1 MSGRGSRKRGR
12 PPKTPNERSSS
23 GRFNYQLLKKP
34 KYLSEGKSQP
44 STPSASRCISPQSD
58 ECSRS
63 SHNNRGSARGSGAKR
78 GRGRKSNV
86 HANTSTNSYSARK
99 GYESE
104 YHYGSDFGDSDDE
117 KSDNEDDML
126 LTPSD
131 DESLDAANESES
143 EFSVCSFTQNGL
155 GRPPRPPSPEPIW
168 LQEGREFPALEL
180 PESSEDL
187 FIGNAHV
194 LRALSIYEVLRRFRH
209 LVRLSPFRF
218 EDFCAALVCEEQS
231 ALLTDVHIM
240 LLKAILREEDVQGTH
255 FGPLDQKDTV
265 NISLYL
271 IDAITWPEVLRSYVE
286 SDKEFDRDVYHILCS
301 GEYPYSGV
309 DNRLTVLQFL
319 GDQFLTA
326 NCVRD
331 VMVQEG
337 PIHYDDHCR
346 VCHRLGDL
354 LCCETCP
361 AVYHLECVDPPMND
375 VPTEDWQCGLCRSH
389 KVSGVVDCVLPQEK
403 QGVLIRH
410 DNLGVDR
417 HGRRYWF
424 IARRIFV
431 EDQLDGTCWYYSNQ
445 AKFELLL
452 KRMDATELESRLYV
466 QLTDRQ
472 EEIERQ
478 MKLTESLT
486 NEHKHNNKRTQID
499 LEQEATQE
507 LLEKEAAAAAND
519 KEENYGES
527 SPPAE
532 VAKKVAEDNK
542 MVTRQK
548 TNQMN
553 SGTLYFKLGMEQGF
567 KNYVNQ
573 YATNPIA
580 LNKPQRNEERD
591 KRRHL
596 SHKFSLTTASDFKW
610 IGITMGTCD
619 NIITT
624 LRQTLINFESNIA
637 ASFMNPNWLN
647 NKKMWNSAVMNAK
660 RATDFGAVML
670 LFQSSLKS
678 VVFANV
684 WHEQLG
690 HMQLQR
696 ITSAEREERKKQE
709 KREKRERDDEEERN
723 RLAFN
728 YIKYS
733 LGLKHQVWKQKG
745 EEYRVHGQWG
755 WLWLSSSRRCG
766 VRARRT
772 RAQPLT
778 HARIYVHYSMGE
790 EETETAVNESV
801 LVDPRTQRFMQQCES
816 IHSEGQIC
824 HYLPE
829 NHTNIKVYED
839 VGERVAGHIDV
850 SKALTAPG
858 RHYYPKV
865 ARKCRLDDLLER
877 RTKLAEVEQQIAFK
891 SDVESD
897 VKPLLITATAANNK
911 QTYLEKRLM
920 RLTESAGPGKN
931 LATTV
936 NFDLVNSLAKQIQ
949 TVRMQFSQLN
959 RFAKTFRC
967 YTKECNTNSNA
978 VSQIT
983 QNTCYS
989 PLCLQK
995 ARAKKELLLL
1005 LRKAHTA
1012 GNGSK
1017 ETVAAILGAVKKPP
1031 SILEQKLTE
1040 GKKEAVQLTLEEV
1053 DEHNKTLES
1062 EAPLDLLHD
1071 WDQARQHAV
1080 AFSEQLLKD
1089 CLLLESEK
1097 EPAAEKVAVK
1107 QEDASIN
1114 PDTSTQDSDK
1124 MDYIESMDVC
1134 SNVEIESTEDSLAAA
1149 ASAAS
1154 STANADDVDIFAN
1167 TRRKRTQ
1174 KPKKAYIGTKDVLDQ
1189 TLDKDIPLNKQN
1201 RRFPITARPVKR
1213 EDVTKYEREYFENG
1227 SERVYSST
1235 SSRGRVYLLRDAAK
1249 LYEQSVKAE
1258 DKTKVVKN
1266 ATYARYPLIS
1276 NFLTHKQ
1283 KRSLLVL
1290 PRYELLK
1297 LARLAGKAPS
1307 SGFHHGAKNNSIW
1320 QYQCSRPLFRT
1331 CWSYRT
1337 SNATTLSSIALQ
1349 LRILWSCL
1357 RWDDMIAKSP
1367 STDGKHQVTTENEIV
1382 TLELL
1387 KLRHAGRYGEKTSY
1401 LRRKV
1406 VIPLEMPK
1414 TIREVTSIRSGL
1426 RKRKRAESPQPTEP
1440 QISEEWVDEDKLE
1453 LWEIK
1458 FIGEKQEKARLA
1470 TVTRSVASRQ
1480 LEATNGG
1487 AANSPSNGSPA
1498 GGRVLL
1504 APKPNEEVKDKME
1517 QQLKLQRAAHQQRK
1531 ILNSSGEVTRSSTPG
1546 KFNAMI
1552 TIRRGNG
1559 INSSEFIF
1567 AVKGQV
1573 IGSRRVIVK
1582 NPDGTTRI
1590 IQQAVTQV
1598 PRTVTTATTASSSS
1612 PAPSNAAQSNAS
1624 TSSTTSTPS
1633 ATPHKVQIIR
1643 GPDGKV
1649 SVRGL
1654 NPGQQLVQMPDGKL
1668 HVLTTTQASN
1678 VATPVKGKLPIKTLA
1693 TGGQTPQA
1701 VATTTAG
1708 SAANTPVMKQIA
1720 LKHVAKTPATQTLA
1734 TSQRVTLP
1742 LAQVRNKLLLAQQQQ
1757 AQQQQQ
1763 QQQQQQTTP
1772 TVQKLVSKGVTNAS
1786 PSQQVFVQQG
1796 SKLLVTQGAQGQK
1809 VIISAAPSAQQ
1820 QQQQTQQS
1828 TATVQQ
1834 QQIVHTQ
1841 TIQQQ
1846 QQHIQQ
1852 QPAQQQQQQQQQ
1864 IVVNQQ
1870 VGAQPTQKVIQQIV
1884 NTSNVQQQIVVG
1896 GQRIILSPGQTIVTQ
1911 RNVPQSQALQ
1921 MVQQQIQTQQQQQT
1935 TTQHVVQQPQQ
1946 QQQQQFVVQTNQT
1959 VQAATPTTQ
1968 TKVVKQIV
1976 VQQPQQQQQQQQQ
1989 VIEEKPQSSAA
2000 ETSEAT
2006 TQQVLV
2012 PNSTLA
2018 QQLAQGK
2025 LQVATINGQQV
2036 IVKPLGNNQAQ
2047 IVAHIKH
2054 QGDGN
2059 AHIVTNNATPAVS
2072 QASPQASPVKL
2083 PTQQQQQTVVQQA
2096 PQQVVQQV
2104 QQVTQQPQ
2112 QQQQQHIVQQVVQQ
2126 AQPAAQQQQQLS
2138 VEESL
2143 LQNQPPGT
2151 VIKCVT
2157 AQVLQTEHGP
2167 RIVLQGLVGNDFTAQ
2182 QLQLVQTQVKQQ
2194 LMKAQESNGKLGVLG
2209 PTKIYLAVQPETAAQ
2224 SSQPPPLTPVHQ
2236 SATHQQV
2243 TATADAAALCHTNKN
2258 NAKNNDDDDDVDD
2271 DDDDDEEEIIV
2282 VCSPPRKKPALSRF
2296 TKHRTLPLPPLF
2308 NDDVACPSSDQSS
2321 LKSQESNDGSAQD
2334 SQLAVVVNNA
2344 KQSNQDQAVKLNHF
2358 DSAKAANRCLLQ
2370 TNSNTTSN
2378 TNSISSNN
2386 IICEN
2391 NDAATASALV
2401 ENNDDQNNHNT
2412 TASGGESIELLESSG
2427 FAQADKHSSTS
2438 SSNNNNC
2445 NNSYANNKGSA
2456 AATAATL
2463 EGVEYANEQ
2472 SENFVVTS
2480 GYIQESISNALKQGN
2495 LSPELEE
2502 KLVNMRKKQE
2512 LNNSQNLGEWTPST
2526 HRSNT
2531 LVDGASTSSRR
2542 RTAST
2547 RHNNNNDD
2555 EEWKL
2560 RTPSKRQHTV
2570 SNSSQHN
2577 SNNSAVRNNRKPLP
2591 LEDTANLSEPKQ
2603 TQLERHKDLLKKSIL
2618 RKRSLLERNLQNEI
2632 REEVEAKVKRHVRT
2646 LSTSTPP
2653 RKEIER
2659 SSVYTERLDQTI
2671 NEPKNRQSVGRPKKM
2686 TRKKEK
2692 LYCICRKPYD
2702 DTKFYVGCD
2711 LCSNWFHGDCVNITE
2726 EASKKLTEYICSD
2739 CQKARETQQL
2749 YCSCRQPYDESQF
2762 YICCDKCQ
2770 DWFHGRC
2777 VGIVQSEAEYIDEY
2791 VCPDC
2796 QRNSDANTANTKCLT
2811 PTEVVELKSLIRQIQ
2826 LHKSAWP
2833 FMEPV
2838 DPDEAPD
2845 YYKVIKEPMDL
2856 KKMEMKLESNTYTKL
2871 AEFIGDMTKIFDN
2884 CRYYNP
2890 KESSFYKCAE
2900 ALESF
2905 FVQKIK
2911 SFREHVFNQSN

>member
-1 MSGRGSRKRGR
+1 MSGRGNRKRGR
-12 PPKTPNERSSS
+12 PPKTPNERAA

-44 STPSASRCISPQSD
+44 STPSASRAITPQSD
-58 ECSRS
+58 EGSRS
-63 SHNNRGSARGSGAKR
+63 SHNNHNRSSRGSGASKR

-86 HANTSTNSYSARK
+86 QPNASTSSYAGRK

-104 YHYGSDFGDSDDE
+104 YHYGSDFGDSDED
-117 KSDNEDDML
+117 KSENEDDML

-131 DESLDAANESES
+131 DESLEAANESES
-143 EFSVCSFTQNGL
+143 EFSVCSFNQNGVQ
-155 GRPPRPPSPEPIW
+155 RPPRPPSPEPVW
-168 LQEGREFPALEL
+168 LQEGRVYAPLDL

-187 FIGNAHV
+187 SIPNAHV

-218 EDFCAALVCEEQS
+218 EDFSAALTCEEQS

-240 LLKAILREEDVQGTH
+240 LLKAILREEDAQGTH

-286 SDKEFDRDVYHILCS
+286 CDKAFDRNVYHILS
-301 GEYPYSGV
+301 RTEYPYTSIE
-309 DNRLTVLQFL
+309 NRLDVLQFL
-319 GDQFLTA
+319 SDQFLTA
-326 NCVRD
+326 NSVRD
-331 VMVQEG
+331 VMLQEG

-410 DNLGVDR
+410 DVLGVDR
-417 HGRRYWF
+417 HGRKYWF

-431 EDQLDGTCWYYSNQ
+431 EDQTDFSCWYYSTTS
-445 AKFELLL
+445 KFKLLL
-452 KRMDATELESRLYV
+452 HRLDPEELETRLHA
-466 QLTDRQ
+466 QIAERKD
-472 EEIERQ
+472 EIERQ
-478 MKLTESLT
+478 MKLTETLT
-486 NEHKHNNKRTQID
+486 NEHKHTKRSMIEI
-499 LEQEATQE
+499 EQEATNE
-507 LLEKEAAAAAND
+507 ILEKEAIEAAAEDGDAVSQ
-519 KEENYGES
+519 GQS
-527 SPPAE
+527 AE
-532 VAKKVAEDNK
+532 AAKKLEENK

-548 TNQMN
+548 SNQLN
-553 SGTLYFKLGMEQGF
+553 NGTLYFKLGMEQGF

-573 YATNPIA
+573 YSTNPIA

-610 IGITMGTCD
+610 IGITMGPPETM
-619 NIITT
+619 ITT
-624 LRQTLINFESNIA
+624 VRQTLVNFESNIA
-637 ASFMNPNWLN
+637 PSFLNPNWVV
-647 NKKMWNSAVMNAK
+647 NKKIWNAAVMNAR
-660 RATDFGAVML
+660 RASEFAAVLL

-690 HMQLQR
+690 HTSLQR
-696 ITSAEREERKKQE
+696 ITSAEREERKKLE

-728 YIKYS
+728 YIKYT

-766 VRARRT
+766 VRARRV
-772 RAQPLT
+772 QPSS
-778 HARIYVHYSMGE
+778 HNRVYVHYTMGGE
-790 EETETAVNESV
+790 ENAVNEIV
-801 LVDPRTQRFMQQCES
+801 VVDLRTQRFMQQCAS
-816 IHSEGQIC
+816 TNVDGQVS

-829 NHTNIKVYED
+829 QYTNVKVIED
-839 VGERVAGHIDV
+839 VKEKVEGHIDV
-850 SKALTAPG
+850 SKALSSAG
-858 RHYYPKV
+858 RLYYPKL

-877 RTKLAEVEQQIAFK
+877 RMKLAEVEEQIACK
-891 SDVESD
+891 VATD
-897 VKPLLITATAANNK
+897 VKPLVVSAPPAAANSK
-911 QTYLEKRLM
+911 QTYLEKRLL
-920 RLTESAGPGKN
+920 RLTEISAKGGPANVN
-931 LATTV
+931 LE
-936 NFDLVNSLAKQIQ
+936 LVNSLAKQIQ
-949 TVRMQFSQLN
+949 TVRLQFSQLN

-1017 ETVAAILGAVKKPP
+1017 ETVAAILGAVKKP

-1040 GKKEAVQLTLEEV
+1040 GKRETTQAAIDESEDGKAVET
-1053 DEHNKTLES
+1053 
-1062 EAPLDLLHD
+1062 EAPLDLFQD
-1071 WDQARQHAV
+1071 WEQARSHAV
-1080 AFSEQLLKD
+1080 SFTDLFISD
-1089 CLLLESEK
+1089 CLLTETDSGCSAKVNTK
-1097 EPAAEKVAVK
+1097 EEEPSNTAG
-1107 QEDASIN
+1107 DSC
-1114 PDTSTQDSDK
+1114 TQDSDK

-1134 SNVEIESTEDSLAAA
+1134 SNVEIESTEDSIVAGLN
-1149 ASAAS
+1149 SAS
-1154 STANADDVDIFAN
+1154 SVANAEDIDM
-1167 TRRKRTQ
+1167 TPGWRRKRNQ
-1174 KPKKAYIGTKDVLDQ
+1174 KSKKAYIGTKDVLDQ

-1201 RRFPITARPVKR
+1201 RRFPIGGRPVKR
-1213 EDVTKYEREYFENG
+1213 ECVKKYEREYFENG
-1227 SERVYSST
+1227 SERVYSPKSP
-1235 SSRGRVYLLRDAAK
+1235 RGRVYLINDTAK
-1249 LYEQSVKAE
+1249 LYEQAVKTE
-1258 DKTKVVKN
+1258 EKVTIVKKPS
-1266 ATYARYPLIS
+1266 YSRYPLIS
-1276 NFLTHKQ
+1276 NFLTHKK

-1290 PRYELLK
+1290 PRFELMK
-1297 LARLAGKAPS
+1297 LARLGGKSAAN
-1307 SGFHHGAKNNSIW
+1307 GFHHAAKNNSIW

-1337 SNATTLSSIALQ
+1337 SNATTLSSLALQ

-1357 RWDDMIAKSP
+1357 RWDDMIAKPP
-1367 STDGKHQVTTENEIV
+1367 SADGKHQVTTETEIV

-1440 QISEEWVDEDKLE
+1440 QISEEWVEEDKLE

-1458 FIGEKQEKARLA
+1458 FIGEKQEKARLSA
-1470 TVTRSVASRQ
+1470 VTRSVASRQ
-1480 LEATNGG
+1480 LEASGGNNAQSTSTNGNVG
-1487 AANSPSNGSPA
+1487 GT
-1498 GGRVLL
+1498 GRVQL
-1504 APKPNEEVKDKME
+1504 APKTSEDVKEKME
-1517 QQLKLQRAAHQQRK
+1517 QQLKLQRAVHQQRK
-1531 ILNSSGEVTRSSTPG
+1531 VVAAGDVTRSVTP
-1546 KFNAMI
+1546 
-1552 TIRRGNG
+1552 
-1559 INSSEFIF
+1559 
-1567 AVKGQV
+1567 VKGQV

-1598 PRTVTTATTASSSS
+1598 SRSS
-1612 PAPSNAAQSNAS
+1612 AANAS
-1624 TSSTTSTPS
+1624 TVASSPTATSTTSTQSTSTP
-1633 ATPHKVQIIR
+1633 TPHKVQIIR

-1668 HVLTTTQASN
+1668 HVLTTTTSSN
-1678 VATPVKGKLPIKTLA
+1678 AAIQGNKVKVPIKTIS
-1693 TGGQTPQA
+1693 TPSSPA
-1701 VATTTAG
+1701 VTSTHTAG
-1708 SAANTPVMKQIA
+1708 SPGTPVIKQIA
-1720 LKHVAKTPATQTLA
+1720 VKHVSKTSGAQSIA
-1734 TSQRVTLP
+1734 SAQRVALP
-1742 LAQVRNKLLLAQQQQ
+1742 LAQIKNKLLLAQQQQ
-1757 AQQQQQ
+1757 ASASAASA
-1763 QQQQQQTTP
+1763 TTSSP
-1772 TVQKLVSKGVTNAS
+1772 SVQKIVSKVVTTTAGQNL
-1786 PSQQVFVQQG
+1786 QQVFVQSG
-1796 SKLLVTQGAQGQK
+1796 SKLVVGQNAQGQK
-1809 VIISAAPSAQQ
+1809 VIISTSSAQPQ
-1820 QQQQTQQS
+1820 QGAS
-1828 TATVQQ
+1828 PVQQ
-1834 QQIVHTQ
+1834 QQIVQ
-1841 TIQQQ
+1841 SQVLPQQIQQSPQ
-1846 QQHIQQ
+1846 QQT
-1852 QPAQQQQQQQQQ
+1852 QQ
-1864 IVVNQQ
+1864 IAVNQ

-1911 RNVPQSQALQ
+1911 RNVPPREALQ
-1921 MVQQQIQTQQQQQT
+1921 LVQQQIQTQQQQQ
-1935 TTQHVVQQPQQ
+1935 QQ
-1946 QQQQQFVVQTNQT
+1946 QQQQHIMQPQQQFVVQTNQV
-1959 VQAATPTTQ
+1959 VQSSPSTQ
-1968 TKVVKQIV
+1968 TKLVKQVV
-1976 VQQPQQQQQQQQQ
+1976 VQQQQTQPLP
-1989 VIEEKPQSSAA
+1989 EEKAQISSA
-2000 ETSEAT
+2000 EAGEAA

-2025 LQVATINGQQV
+2025 LQVATVNGQQV

-2059 AHIVTNNATPAVS
+2059 AHIVTNNAAPA
-2072 QASPQASPVKL
+2072 QAAQSSPQSSPIKQSL
-2083 PTQQQQQTVVQQA
+2083 
-2096 PQQVVQQV
+2096 QQVLPSQSSQQV
-2104 QQVTQQPQ
+2104 
-2112 QQQQQHIVQQVVQQ
+2112 VVQQ
-2126 AQPAAQQQQQLS
+2126 AQIAQQNATSYESSTTSMAQQPIVAQAQITGQQGQQPQALS

-2157 AQVLQTEHGP
+2157 AQVLQTELGP

-2209 PTKIYLAVQPETAAQ
+2209 PTKIYLAVQPETTVQ
-2224 SSQPPPLTPVHQ
+2224 SQPPPLTPVHQ

-2243 TATADAAALCHTNKN
+2243 GGGVSNVCVVNSNYNLQEVQEE
-2258 NAKNNDDDDDVDD
+2258 DD
-2271 DDDDDEEEIIV
+2271 EIIV
-2282 VCSPPRKKPALSRF
+2282 VCSPPNPKESTSPIEVAEGSILSRDLPSHTNISF
-2296 TKHRTLPLPPLF
+2296 KDQDNNEQHRLIYESE
-2308 NDDVACPSSDQSS
+2308 D
-2321 LKSQESNDGSAQD
+2321 LK
-2334 SQLAVVVNNA
+2334 
-2344 KQSNQDQAVKLNHF
+2344 
-2358 DSAKAANRCLLQ
+2358 RCSLQ
-2370 TNSNTTSN
+2370 TNIDNNNTTALTTTYEGSP
-2378 TNSISSNN
+2378 TIRINSISSGSEQEHSQCAQNEKHN
-2386 IICEN
+2386 ITIN
-2391 NDAATASALV
+2391 QPSV
-2401 ENNDDQNNHNT
+2401 
-2412 TASGGESIELLESSG
+2412 G
-2427 FAQADKHSSTS
+2427 TS
-2438 SSNNNNC
+2438 PL
-2445 NNSYANNKGSA
+2445 
-2456 AATAATL
+2456 L
-2463 EGVEYANEQ
+2463 EGVEHNETADHFENATMGAAGVEDKL
-2472 SENFVVTS
+2472 SESFVVTS
-2480 GYIQESISNALKQGN
+2480 GYIQESITNALKQGN

-2502 KLVNMRKKQE
+2502 KLVNMRKQQE
-2512 LNNSQNLGEWTPST
+2512 QQNPHCLDDWDVSSRGSANEDALTP
-2526 HRSNT
+2526 N
-2531 LVDGASTSSRR
+2531 RR
-2542 RTAST
+2542 RTIS
-2547 RHNNNNDD
+2547 RPQNSDD
-2555 EEWKL
+2555 TEWKI
-2560 RTPSKRQHTV
+2560 RAPSRRPNAMTT
-2570 SNSSQHN
+2570 SSQF
-2577 SNNSAVRNNRKPLP
+2577 NRTLKKNRRQSDDVAELG
-2591 LEDTANLSEPKQ
+2591 EQKQ
-2603 TQLERHKDLLKKSIL
+2603 SQLDRHKELLKKSIL

-2632 REEVEAKVKRHVRT
+2632 REEVQTKVQRHVRPI
-2646 LSTSTPP
+2646 SVVSPD
-2653 RKEIER
+2653 EHSENER
-2659 SSVYTERLDQTI
+2659 GFPDRRSESNVEFKRSEPNAPNNRLGA
-2671 NEPKNRQSVGRPKKM
+2671 GRPKKM

-2692 LYCICRKPYD
+2692 LYCVCRTPYD

-2711 LCSNWFHGDCVNITE
+2711 LCSNWFHGECVNISE
-2726 EASKKLTEYICSD
+2726 EGSKKLSEFICID
-2739 CQKARETQQL
+2739 CKKARETQQL

-2777 VGIVQSEAEYIDEY
+2777 VGILQSEAEFIDEY
-2791 VCPDC
+2791 VCPEC
-2796 QRNSDANTANTKCLT
+2796 QRKTDANAANMKTLT
-2811 PTEVVELKSLIRQIQ
+2811 SLEIDELKSLIKQMQ

-2838 DPDEAPD
+2838 DPEEAPD

-2856 KKMEMKLESNTYTKL
+2856 KRMENKLESNAYTKL

-2900 ALESF
+2900 ALESY

-2911 SFREHVFNQSN
+2911 HFREEVFGQSS

>member
-12 PPKTPNERSSS
+12 PPKTPNERNS

-34 KYLSEGKSQP
+34 KYLSDGKSQP

-58 ECSRS
+58 DNSRS
-63 SHNNRGSARGSGAKR
+63 STNNRSSRGAGGAKR

-86 HANTSTNSYSARK
+86 HANTSTNSYGGRK

-104 YHYGSDFGDSDDE
+104 YHYGSDFGDSDEE

-131 DESLDAANESES
+131 DESIDAGNESES
-143 EFSVCSFTQNGL
+143 EFSVCSFTQNGV
-155 GRPPRPPSPEPIW
+155 GRPPRPPSPEPVW
-168 LQEGREFPALEL
+168 LQDGREYEPLEL

-187 FIGNAHV
+187 FIGNAYA

-218 EDFCAALVCEEQS
+218 EDFCAAMVSDEQS
-231 ALLTDVHIM
+231 ALLTDVHIT
-240 LLKAILREEDVQGTH
+240 LLKAILREEDAQGTH
-255 FGPLDQKDTV
+255 FGPLDQKDSV
-265 NISLYL
+265 NIGLYL

-286 SDKEFDRDVYHILCS
+286 SDKDFDRKVYQILS
-301 GEYPYSGV
+301 QGEYPYTSV
-309 DNRLTVLQFL
+309 DHRMVVLQFL
-319 GDQFLTA
+319 ADQFLTA
-326 NCVRD
+326 NSVRD

-346 VCHRLGDL
+346 SCHRLGDL

-361 AVYHLECVDPPMND
+361 AVYHLECVDPPMVD

-389 KVSGVVDCVLPQEK
+389 KISGVMDCVLPQEK

-410 DNLGVDR
+410 DSLGVDR
-417 HGRRYWF
+417 HGRKYWF

-431 EDQLDGTCWYYSNQ
+431 EDQVDGSCWYYSSVPKLQ
-445 AKFELLL
+445 LLL
-452 KRMDATELESRLYV
+452 KRMDPVELESRLYA
-466 QLTDRQ
+466 QLIERQ
-472 EEIERQ
+472 DEIERQ
-478 MKLTESLT
+478 MSLTESLT
-486 NEHKHNNKRTQID
+486 NENKHSKRTQLE

-507 LLEKEAAAAAND
+507 LLEKDTPESTESAA
-519 KEENYGES
+519 EN
-527 SPPAE
+527 
-532 VAKKVAEDNK
+532 VKKNEDNK

-548 TNQMN
+548 TIQLN
-553 SGTLYFKLGMEQGF
+553 SGTLYFKLGMEQGY

-573 YATNPIA
+573 YANNLIA

-610 IGITMGTCD
+610 VGITMGTYD
-619 NIITT
+619 SIVTT
-624 LRQTLINFESNIA
+624 LRQTLINFESNMA
-637 ASFMNPNWLN
+637 ASFMNPNWVH
-647 NKKMWNSAVMNAK
+647 NKKLWNNAVMNAK
-660 RATDFGAVML
+660 RATDFAAVML
-670 LFQSSLKS
+670 LFQASLKS

-690 HMQLQR
+690 HIQLQR
-696 ITSAEREERKKQE
+696 ISSSEREERKKLE

-766 VRARRT
+766 VRVRRT

-778 HARIYVHYSMGE
+778 HCRIYVHYRLEHEQPKDSE
-790 EETETAVNESV
+790 QEQADKKPVNEV
-801 LVDPRTQRFMQQCES
+801 ILVDPRTQRFMQQCES
-816 IHSEGQIC
+816 IKQEGQVC

-829 NHTNIKVYED
+829 QYTNVRVIED
-839 VGERVAGHIDV
+839 VQQRVSGQIDV
-850 SKALTAPG
+850 SKALNAPA
-858 RHYYPKV
+858 RLYYTKV
-865 ARKCRLDDLLER
+865 ARKSRLDELLER
-877 RTKLAEVEQQIAFK
+877 RTKLAEVEQQLAIKTDTPA
-891 SDVESD
+891 DI
-897 VKPLLITATAANNK
+897 KPQIVPASTVVPK
-911 QTYLEKRLM
+911 QTYLEKRLL
-920 RLTESAGPGKN
+920 RLTEAAGKSVSSNVN
-931 LATTV
+931 L
-936 NFDLVNSLAKQIQ
+936 DLVNSLARQIQ
-949 TVRMQFSQLN
+949 TVRLQFSQLN

-1017 ETVAAILGAVKKPP
+1017 ETVAAILGAVKKP

-1040 GKKEAVQLTLEEV
+1040 GKKDAVQQLTM
-1053 DEHNKTLES
+1053 DEAEDHKLA
-1062 EAPLDLLHD
+1062 EAETPLDLLSD
-1071 WDQARQHAV
+1071 WDQARAHAV
-1080 AFSEQLLKD
+1080 AFDEKLLLTD
-1089 CLLLESEK
+1089 CLLTPETQATEK
-1097 EPAAEKVAVK
+1097 TAMVATVK
-1107 QEDASIN
+1107 QEESSLSVDA
-1114 PDTSTQDSDK
+1114 STQDSDK
-1124 MDYIESMDVC
+1124 MDFMESMDVC
-1134 SNVEIESTEDSLAAA
+1134 SNVEIESTEDSLAATT
-1149 ASAAS
+1149 SAVS
-1154 STANADDVDIFAN
+1154 STANDDVDLYASA
-1167 TRRKRTQ
+1167 RKKRTQ
-1174 KPKKAYIGTKDVLDQ
+1174 KSKKVYIGTKDVLDQ

-1201 RRFPITARPVKR
+1201 RRFPITPRPVKR

-1227 SERVYSST
+1227 NERVYSASST
-1235 SSRGRVYLLRDAAK
+1235 RGRVYLMRDAAK
-1249 LYEQSVKAE
+1249 LYEQNS
-1258 DKTKVVKN
+1258 TKVEDNKTTVIKKP
-1266 ATYARYPLIS
+1266 TYARYPLIS

-1297 LARLAGKAPS
+1297 LARLAGRSPS
-1307 SGFHHGAKNNSIW
+1307 SGFHHAAKNNSIW
-1320 QYQCSRPLFRT
+1320 PYQCSRPLFRT

-1337 SNATTLSSIALQ
+1337 SNATTLSTIALQ
-1349 LRILWSCL
+1349 LRILWCCL
-1357 RWDDMIAKSP
+1357 RWDDMIAKPP
-1367 STDGKHQVTTENEIV
+1367 SADGKHQVTTENEIV

-1387 KLRHAGRYGEKTSY
+1387 KLRHAGRFGEKTSY

-1440 QISEEWVDEDKLE
+1440 QITEEWVDEDKLE

-1458 FIGEKQEKARLA
+1458 FIGEKQEKARVA

-1480 LEATNGG
+1480 LESINGS
-1487 AANSPSNGSPA
+1487 ALNANSNGSP
-1498 GGRVLL
+1498 GGRILL
-1504 APKPNEEVKDKME
+1504 AAKPGDDVKDKME
-1517 QQLKLQRAAHQQRK
+1517 QQLKLQRAVHQQRK
-1531 ILNSSGEVTRSSTPG
+1531 VLNSGEIVRSSTP
-1546 KFNAMI
+1546 
-1552 TIRRGNG
+1552 
-1559 INSSEFIF
+1559 
-1567 AVKGQV
+1567 VKGQV

-1598 PRTVTTATTASSSS
+1598 PRAIAAATTTASSS
-1612 PAPSNAAQSNAS
+1612 PSANAS
-1624 TSSTTSTPS
+1624 TSGAAS
-1633 ATPHKVQIIR
+1633 APAAPHKVQIIR

-1668 HVLTTTQASN
+1668 HVLTTTSATANAS
-1678 VATPVKGKLPIKTLA
+1678 AIGVKGKLPVKALA
-1693 TGGQTPQA
+1693 TGG
-1701 VATTTAG
+1701 ATHAATSATSTTVTSSSPSG
-1708 SAANTPVMKQIA
+1708 LIKQIA
-1720 LKHVAKTPATQTLA
+1720 MKQVNVTKSPATQTLPS
-1734 TSQRVTLP
+1734 TQRVTLP
-1742 LAQVRNKLLLAQQQQ
+1742 LTQVKNKIMLAQQQQ
-1757 AQQQQQ
+1757 SVSASSSG
-1763 QQQQQQTTP
+1763 
-1772 TVQKLVSKGVTNAS
+1772 VQKLLPKVVTGTGS
-1786 PSQQVFVQQG
+1786 PATQQMFVQGG

-1809 VIISAAPSAQQ
+1809 VIISATSNAQQ
-1820 QQQQTQQS
+1820 QQQQQQI
-1828 TATVQQ
+1828 VQQ
-1834 QQIVHTQ
+1834 QV
-1841 TIQQQ
+1841 
-1846 QQHIQQ
+1846 
-1852 QPAQQQQQQQQQ
+1852 QPAPQQQQQQQ

-1870 VGAQPTQKVIQQIV
+1870 LASQPTQKVIQQIV

-1921 MVQQQIQTQQQQQT
+1921 MVQQQIQTQQHIVQPQQ
-1935 TTQHVVQQPQQ
+1935 QQ
-1946 QQQQQFVVQTNQT
+1946 QQQQQFVVQSSSP
-1959 VQAATPTTQ
+1959 ASQ
-1968 TKVVKQIV
+1968 TKMVKQLV
-1976 VQQPQQQQQQQQQ
+1976 VQQPQQQQQQQQLAQ
-1989 VIEEKPQSSAA
+1989 VAIEEKPQ
-2000 ETSEAT
+2000 TSNNTDNSDST

-2054 QGDGN
+2054 QNDGN
-2059 AHIVTNNATPAVS
+2059 AHIVTNNTTT
-2072 QASPQASPVKL
+2072 ASPQCSPTKQPML
-2083 PTQQQQQTVVQQA
+2083 QQTVGHQA
-2096 PQQVVQQV
+2096 PQQQVVVQQQQVQV
-2104 QQVTQQPQ
+2104 QQQQQPQ
-2112 QQQQQHIVQQVVQQ
+2112 QQQQQQQQIVQQVQM
-2126 AQPAAQQQQQLS
+2126 QQQQQPQQQTMS
-2138 VEESL
+2138 VEENL

-2209 PTKIYLAVQPETAAQ
+2209 PTKIYLAVQPEQPVAQ
-2224 SSQPPPLTPVHQ
+2224 SQPPPLTPVHQ
-2236 SATHQQV
+2236 SSTHQQV
-2243 TATADAAALCHTNKN
+2243 GGISIVYVVSTNYVLQEEDFN
-2258 NAKNNDDDDDVDD
+2258 DVNAQNDELVANPNPETCDGNTNDE
-2271 DDDDDEEEIIV
+2271 DDEEEIIV
-2282 VCSPPRKKPALSRF
+2282 VCSPAKKKSESLTQYNLEKEPYQTDELWP
-2296 TKHRTLPLPPLF
+2296 TE
-2308 NDDVACPSSDQSS
+2308 VACNMEIGYRPEDEQNEQF
-2321 LKSQESNDGSAQD
+2321 KSAIENQHQ
-2334 SQLAVVVNNA
+2334 V
-2344 KQSNQDQAVKLNHF
+2344 NQDKYLNLDEF
-2358 DSAKAANRCLLQ
+2358 DSAKSKVNRCTFQ
-2370 TNSNTTSN
+2370 TNNNSN
-2378 TNSISSNN
+2378 
-2386 IICEN
+2386 
-2391 NDAATASALV
+2391 
-2401 ENNDDQNNHNT
+2401 NNHNNNRSSNEST
-2412 TASGGESIELLESSG
+2412 TLAANIEESDQQNNTAIVTDNIEL
-2427 FAQADKHSSTS
+2427 AAADKHNAA
-2438 SSNNNNC
+2438 NNNFQTN
-2445 NNSYANNKGSA
+2445 
-2456 AATAATL
+2456 TL
-2463 EGVEYANEQ
+2463 EYVTTSELLQGDAEQ

-2480 GYIQESISNALKQGN
+2480 NYIQESITNALKQGN

-2512 LNNSQNLGEWTPST
+2512 TLGEWTPSIN
-2526 HRSNT
+2526 RAEG
-2531 LVDGASTSSRR
+2531 GASTSNRR
-2542 RTAST
+2542 RTVS
-2547 RHNNNNDD
+2547 RQSNHNINNDD
-2555 EEWKL
+2555 EEWKM
-2560 RTPSKRQHTV
+2560 RTPSKRQIV
-2570 SNSSQHN
+2570 P
-2577 SNNSAVRNNRKPLP
+2577 NNHYNNATKNNRKPVGLASTISASSSEQLHENEP
-2591 LEDTANLSEPKQ
+2591 NLSESKQ
-2603 TQLERHKDLLKKSIL
+2603 QQLERHKDLLKKSIL
-2618 RKRSLLERNLQNEI
+2618 RKRSLLERNLQSEI
-2632 REEVEAKVKRHVRT
+2632 RDEVDAKVRRHVRAMSTTTPEKQPENECTPLFVDRLKERNSEQKRSVRPTIRHSLAAESNT
-2646 LSTSTPP
+2646 LH
-2653 RKEIER
+2653 
-2659 SSVYTERLDQTI
+2659 
-2671 NEPKNRQSVGRPKKM
+2671 NRHSAGRPKKLS
-2686 TRKKEK
+2686 RKKEK

-2726 EASKKLTEYICSD
+2726 EASKKLTEFICID

-2791 VCPDC
+2791 VCPEC
-2796 QRNSDANTANTKCLT
+2796 QRNSDASAANMKSLT
-2811 PTEVVELKSLIRQIQ
+2811 QTEIVELKTLIKQIQ
-2826 LHKSAWP
+2826 SHKSAWP

-2838 DPDEAPD
+2838 DPEEAPD

-2856 KKMEMKLESNTYTKL
+2856 KKMESKLESSNYTRL

-2911 SFREHVFNQSN
+2911 SFRESVVGQGN

>member
-12 PPKTPNERSSS
+12 PPKTPNERTS
-23 GRFNYQLLKKP
+23 GRFDYKLLKKP

-44 STPSASRCISPQSD
+44 STPSASRGISPQSD
-58 ECSRS
+58 EGSRS
-63 SHNNRGSARGSGAKR
+63 SHNNHNRSSRGSAASKR

-86 HANTSTNSYSARK
+86 QANTSSYSARK
-99 GYESE
+99 GFESE
-104 YHYGSDFGDSDDE
+104 YHYGSDFGDSDEE

-131 DESLDAANESES
+131 DESLDGANESES
-143 EFSVCSFTQNGL
+143 EFSVCSFNQNGV
-155 GRPPRPPSPEPIW
+155 GRPSRPPSPDPVW
-168 LQEGREFPALEL
+168 LQEGRQYAALDL
-180 PESSEDL
+180 PDSSEDL
-187 FIGNAHV
+187 SLPNTQV

-218 EDFCAALVCEEQS
+218 EDFAAALACDEQS

-240 LLKAILREEDVQGTH
+240 LLKAILREEDAQGTH

-286 SDKEFDRDVYHILCS
+286 SDKSFDRNVYHILS
-301 GEYPYSGV
+301 RTEYPYTSV
-309 DNRLTVLQFL
+309 ENRLEVLQFL
-319 GDQFLTA
+319 ADQFLTA
-326 NCVRD
+326 NSVRD
-331 VMVQEG
+331 VMLQEG

-389 KVSGVVDCVLPQEK
+389 KVTGVVDCVLPQEK

-410 DNLGVDR
+410 DSLGVDR

-431 EDQLDGTCWYYSNQ
+431 EDQTDCTCWYYSTTS
-445 AKFELLL
+445 KLKLLL
-452 KRMDATELESRLYV
+452 KRLDAEELETRLHG
-466 QLTDRQ
+466 QICERQ

-478 MKLTESLT
+478 MKLTETLT
-486 NEHKHNNKRTQID
+486 NEHKHSKRSIIE
-499 LEQEATQE
+499 LEQEATNE
-507 LLEKEAAAAAND
+507 ILEKDSAGAADDEEAKSEEAA
-519 KEENYGES
+519 KKTEET
-527 SPPAE
+527 
-532 VAKKVAEDNK
+532 K

-548 TNQMN
+548 TTQMN
-553 SGTLYFKLGMEQGF
+553 NGTLYFKLGMEQGF

-573 YATNPIA
+573 YSANTIA

-610 IGITMGTCD
+610 IGVTMGSTE
-619 NIITT
+619 NMITT

-637 ASFMNPNWLN
+637 ASFLNPNWVI
-647 NKKMWNSAVMNAK
+647 NKKVWNAAVMNAR
-660 RATDFGAVML
+660 RAPDFAAVLM
-670 LFQSSLKS
+670 LFQASLKS

-690 HMQLQR
+690 HTSLQR
-696 ITSAEREERKKQE
+696 ITSAEREERKKLE

-766 VRARRT
+766 VRARR
-772 RAQPLT
+772 AQPLT
-778 HARIYVHYSMGE
+778 HNRIYVHYTMGT
-790 EETETAVNESV
+790 EETTVNEIV
-801 LVDPRTQRFMQQCES
+801 LVDPRTQLFMQQCETS
-816 IHSEGQIC
+816 NVDGQVC

-829 NHTNIKVYED
+829 QYTNVKVIED
-839 VGERVAGHIDV
+839 VKDKVKGHIDV
-850 SKALTAPG
+850 SKALTTPG
-858 RHYYPKV
+858 RIYYPKV
-865 ARKCRLDDLLER
+865 ARKSRLDDLLER
-877 RTKLAEVEQQIAFK
+877 RVKLAEVEEQIASK
-891 SDVESD
+891 VAAD
-897 VKPLLITATAANNK
+897 VKPLVIAAPSPASSS
-911 QTYLEKRLM
+911 QTYLEKRLL
-920 RLTESAGPGKN
+920 RLTEAAAKGGPANVN
-931 LATTV
+931 LE
-936 NFDLVNSLAKQIQ
+936 LVNSLAKQIQ
-949 TVRMQFSQLN
+949 TVRLQFSQLN

-1017 ETVAAILGAVKKPP
+1017 ETVAAILGAVKKP

-1040 GKKEAVQLTLEEV
+1040 GKRESTQISA
-1053 DEHNKTLES
+1053 DES
-1062 EAPLDLLHD
+1062 EDGKAPESETPLDLLQD
-1071 WDQARQHAV
+1071 WEQARAHAV
-1080 AFSEQLLKD
+1080 TFSDLFLSECLQLETDAAGNPKI
-1089 CLLLESEK
+1089 K
-1097 EPAAEKVAVK
+1097 EEDDPSTGSSATPA
-1107 QEDASIN
+1107 DSN
-1114 PDTSTQDSDK
+1114 TQDSDK
-1124 MDYIESMDVC
+1124 MDFIESMDVC
-1134 SNVEIESTEDSLAAA
+1134 SNVEIESTEDSIVAGLNA
-1149 ASAAS
+1149 ASANAEDAD
-1154 STANADDVDIFAN
+1154 TAPGW
-1167 TRRKRTQ
+1167 RRKRNQ
-1174 KPKKAYIGTKDVLDQ
+1174 KSKKAYIGTKDVLDQ

-1201 RRFPITARPVKR
+1201 RRFPINARPIKR
-1213 EDVTKYEREYFENG
+1213 EPVKKYEREYFENG
-1227 SERVYSST
+1227 TERVYSTKSA
-1235 SSRGRVYLLRDAAK
+1235 SGRVYLISDSAK
-1249 LYEQSVKAE
+1249 LYEQAVKSE
-1258 DKTKVVKN
+1258 DKSTPIAKKPS
-1266 ATYARYPLIS
+1266 YSRYPLIS
-1276 NFLTHKQ
+1276 NFLTHKK

-1297 LARLAGKAPS
+1297 LARLGGKSTAN
-1307 SGFHHGAKNNSIW
+1307 GFHHGAKNNSIW

-1337 SNATTLSSIALQ
+1337 SNATTLASLALQ

-1357 RWDDMIAKSP
+1357 RWDDMIAKPP
-1367 STDGKHQVTTENEIV
+1367 STDGKHQVTTDTEIV

-1440 QISEEWVDEDKLE
+1440 QISEEWVEEDKLE

-1458 FIGEKQEKARLA
+1458 FMGEKQEKARLS

-1480 LEATNGG
+1480 LEASGGSNLAGTSANGTTIG
-1487 AANSPSNGSPA
+1487 V
-1498 GGRVLL
+1498 GGRIQL
-1504 APKPNEEVKDKME
+1504 APKTSEDVKEKME
-1517 QQLKLQRAAHQQRK
+1517 QQLKLQRAVHQQRK
-1531 ILNSSGEVTRSSTPG
+1531 VVGAGDIARSVTP
-1546 KFNAMI
+1546 
-1552 TIRRGNG
+1552 
-1559 INSSEFIF
+1559 
-1567 AVKGQV
+1567 VKGQV

-1598 PRTVTTATTASSSS
+1598 ARSSAAGNSATTAASSPSASNTSSSQ
-1612 PAPSNAAQSNAS
+1612 ANPSS
-1624 TSSTTSTPS
+1624 
-1633 ATPHKVQIIR
+1633 TPHKVQIIR

-1668 HVLTTTQASN
+1668 HVLTTTPASN
-1678 VATPVKGKLPIKTLA
+1678 
-1693 TGGQTPQA
+1693 
-1701 VATTTAG
+1701 
-1708 SAANTPVMKQIA
+1708 ANTPGNKVNKVIKTVSATSSPSVTGAPASTSAAGTPVIKQIA
-1720 LKHVAKTPATQTLA
+1720 VKHVAKTPGAQAIA
-1734 TSQRVTLP
+1734 TSQRVALP
-1742 LAQVRNKLLLAQQQQ
+1742 IAQIKNKLLLAQQQQ
-1757 AQQQQQ
+1757 QASSSTA
-1763 QQQQQQTTP
+1763 TTSSP
-1772 TVQKLVSKGVTNAS
+1772 GVQKIVSKVVSATPGQNL
-1786 PSQQVFVQQG
+1786 QQVFVQSG
-1796 SKLLVTQGAQGQK
+1796 SKLVVGQNAQGQK
-1809 VIISAAPSAQQ
+1809 VIISTSSAQQ
-1820 QQQQTQQS
+1820 QGAS
-1828 TATVQQ
+1828 PV
-1834 QQIVHTQ
+1834 
-1841 TIQQQ
+1841 
-1846 QQHIQQ
+1846 
-1852 QPAQQQQQQQQQ
+1852 QQQQQQ
-1864 IVVNQQ
+1864 IVQTQVLSQPVQQSPQQQTQQISVNQ
-1870 VGAQPTQKVIQQIV
+1870 IV
-1884 NTSNVQQQIVVG
+1884 LG

-1921 MVQQQIQTQQQQQT
+1921 MVQQQIQTQQQQQ
-1935 TTQHVVQQPQQ
+1935 VAQP
-1946 QQQQQFVVQTNQT
+1946 QQQFVVQTNQVVSSPST
-1959 VQAATPTTQ
+1959 QTKLVKQLVVQQQPVQAA
-1968 TKVVKQIV
+1968 V
-1976 VQQPQQQQQQQQQ
+1976 
-1989 VIEEKPQSSAA
+1989 EEKAQVNSSGEAG
-2000 ETSEAT
+2000 ETAM
-2006 TQQVLV
+2006 QQVLV

-2025 LQVATINGQQV
+2025 LQVATVNGQQV

-2059 AHIVTNNATPAVS
+2059 AHIVTNNAAP
-2072 QASPQASPVKL
+2072 QASPQSSPVKQQQTL
-2083 PTQQQQQTVVQQA
+2083 TAQSPQQQVVIQQQQ
-2096 PQQVVQQV
+2096 
-2104 QQVTQQPQ
+2104 
-2112 QQQQQHIVQQVVQQ
+2112 I
-2126 AQPAAQQQQQLS
+2126 AQPAATNFDCGSSSVVAQAVTGQTPAMS

-2209 PTKIYLAVQPETAAQ
+2209 PTKIYLAVQPETSNQ
-2224 SSQPPPLTPVHQ
+2224 SQPPPLTPVHQ

-2243 TATADAAALCHTNKN
+2243 GGGGDVPMVCMANPSPSESQDLEDDEQDDEYEE
-2258 NAKNNDDDDDVDD
+2258 NDDDDDDYDYEDDDYDYDEEEVEEEEEEDEEVEEEEEDD
-2271 DDDDDEEEIIV
+2271 DDEIIV
-2282 VCSPPRKKPALSRF
+2282 VCSPPKPQVPSKSKSTSAIPPPP
-2296 TKHRTLPLPPLF
+2296 PLPDLSP
-2308 NDDVACPSSDQSS
+2308 VSSSD
-2321 LKSQESNDGSAQD
+2321 LPEKTEGSQASHSTNISF
-2334 SQLAVVVNNA
+2334 LA
-2344 KQSNQDQAVKLNHF
+2344 KDQDQDQDLNEQHRSEYESQ
-2358 DSAKAANRCLLQ
+2358 DLKRCSLQ
-2370 TNSNTTSN
+2370 TNIDSDAAALTTTYEASP
-2378 TNSISSNN
+2378 TIRINSINSASSEQEHSKSAQTDKTN
-2386 IICEN
+2386 IPINHKPSVGTSPLLEGLEPN
-2391 NDAATASALV
+2391 ESMAADHNAPASAPA
-2401 ENNDDQNNHNT
+2401 D
-2412 TASGGESIELLESSG
+2412 GEAGLEE
-2427 FAQADKHSSTS
+2427 DKQ
-2438 SSNNNNC
+2438 
-2445 NNSYANNKGSA
+2445 GD
-2456 AATAATL
+2456 
-2463 EGVEYANEQ
+2463 G
-2472 SENFVVTS
+2472 FVVTS
-2480 GYIQESISNALKQGN
+2480 GYIQESINNALKQGN

-2502 KLVNMRKKQE
+2502 KLVNMRKQQQDQQDDWE
-2512 LNNSQNLGEWTPST
+2512 LSSRGS
-2526 HRSNT
+2526 
-2531 LVDGASTSSRR
+2531 ASDDVRTSRR
-2542 RTAST
+2542 RRTTS
-2547 RHNNNNDD
+2547 RLQNDD
-2555 EEWKL
+2555 TEWKARAPSR
-2560 RTPSKRQHTV
+2560 RTNAMTT
-2570 SNSSQHN
+2570 SSQF
-2577 SNNSAVRNNRKPLP
+2577 NRTIKRTRRQTEEVSDLG
-2591 LEDTANLSEPKQ
+2591 EPKQ
-2603 TQLERHKDLLKKSIL
+2603 TQLERHKEMLKKTIL

-2632 REEVEAKVKRHVRT
+2632 HDEVKTKVQRHARPVSVAS
-2646 LSTSTPP
+2646 LDEHS
-2653 RKEIER
+2653 ENER
-2659 SSVYTERLDQTI
+2659 SFSESNSELKRS
-2671 NEPKNRQSVGRPKKM
+2671 EPNAQNSRHGVGRPKKM
-2686 TRKKEK
+2686 IRKKEK
-2692 LYCICRKPYD
+2692 LYCVCRTPYD

-2711 LCSNWFHGDCVNITE
+2711 LCSNWFHGECVNISE
-2726 EASKKLTEYICSD
+2726 ETSKKLSEFICAD
-2739 CQKARETQQL
+2739 CKKARETQQL

-2770 DWFHGRC
+2770 DWFHGSC
-2777 VGIVQSEAEYIDEY
+2777 VGIVQSEAEFIDEY
-2791 VCPDC
+2791 VCPGC
-2796 QRNSDANTANTKCLT
+2796 QRKTDANAANMKTLT
-2811 PTEVVELKSLIRQIQ
+2811 PNHINELKILIKQIQ
-2826 LHKSAWP
+2826 SHKSAWP

-2838 DPDEAPD
+2838 DPEEAPD

-2856 KKMEMKLESNTYTKL
+2856 KKMGSKLESNAYTKL

-2900 ALESF
+2900 ALESY

-2911 SFREHVFNQSN
+2911 TFRENVLGQSK

>member
-12 PPKTPNERSSS
+12 PPKTPNERSST
-23 GRFNYQLLKKP
+23 GRFNYHLLKKP

-63 SHNNRGSARGSGAKR
+63 SHNNRSNRGSGAKR

-86 HANTSTNSYSARK
+86 HGNTNTSSYSVRK
-99 GYESE
+99 GFESE
-104 YHYGSDFGDSDDE
+104 YHYGSDFGDSEEE
-117 KSDNEDDML
+117 KTDNEDDLL

-143 EFSVCSFTQNGL
+143 EFSVCSFTQNGV
-155 GRPPRPPSPEPIW
+155 GRPPRPPSPDPIW
-168 LQEGREFPALEL
+168 LQEGRQYPALEL

-187 FIGNAHV
+187 SMGNVHV

-218 EDFCAALVCEEQS
+218 EDFCAAFVCEEQS
-231 ALLTDVHIM
+231 ALLTDIHIM

-286 SDKEFDRDVYHILCS
+286 SDREFDRNVFKILS
-301 GEYPYSGV
+301 TGEYPYTCV
-309 DNRLTVLQFL
+309 EHRLVVLQFL
-319 GDQFLTA
+319 ADQFLTA
-326 NCVRD
+326 NSVRD

-346 VCHRLGDL
+346 ICHRLGDL

-389 KVSGVVDCVLPQEK
+389 KVTGVMDCILTQEK

-410 DNLGVDR
+410 DCLGVDR
-417 HGRRYWF
+417 HGRKYWF

-431 EDQLDGTCWYYSNQ
+431 EDQLNGSCWYYSTT
-445 AKFELLL
+445 AKFGLLL
-452 KRMDATELESRLYV
+452 KRMDASELESRLYV
-466 QLTDRQ
+466 QLMDRQ

-486 NEHKHNNKRTQID
+486 NEHKHNKRTLLD

-507 LLEKEAAAAAND
+507 LLD
-519 KEENYGES
+519 KETGGDTAVEEGDDQAVEN
-527 SPPAE
+527 
-532 VAKKVAEDNK
+532 VKKTEENNK

-548 TNQMN
+548 TYQLN

-610 IGITMGTCD
+610 IGITMGTCE
-619 NIITT
+619 NTITT
-624 LRQTLINFESNIA
+624 LRQTLLNFESNIA
-637 ASFMNPNWLN
+637 ASFMNINWLSS
-647 NKKMWNSAVMNAK
+647 KKMWNNAVMNAK
-660 RATDFGAVML
+660 RATDFAAVML
-670 LFQSSLKS
+670 LFQASLKS

-690 HMQLQR
+690 HTHLQR
-696 ITSAEREERKKQE
+696 ITSGEREDRKKQE

-723 RLAFN
+723 RLAIN

-766 VRARRT
+766 VRVRRT
-772 RAQPLT
+772 RAQPLS
-778 HARIYVHYSMGE
+778 HVRIFVHYTMGDE
-790 EETETAVNESV
+790 ESTVNECI
-801 LVDPRTQRFMQQCES
+801 LVDPRTERFIQQCKE
-816 IHSEGQIC
+816 IHAAGEVC

-829 NHTNIKVYED
+829 QYTHIKVVED
-839 VGERVAGHIDV
+839 VAEHVNGHIDV
-850 SKALTAPG
+850 SKALTAPC
-858 RHYYPKV
+858 RIYFPKV

-877 RTKLAEVEQQIAFK
+877 RLKLAQVEQQIAIK
-891 SDVESD
+891 SDAD
-897 VKPLLITATAANNK
+897 GGDLKPLLVTSGNVGGGSSSK
-911 QTYLEKRLM
+911 QTYLEKRLL
-920 RLTESAGPGKN
+920 RLTEASGKSMTSNVN
-931 LATTV
+931 L
-936 NFDLVNSLAKQIQ
+936 DLVNSLAKQIQ
-949 TVRMQFSQLN
+949 SVRMQFSQLN
-959 RFAKTFRC
+959 RYAKTFRC

-1017 ETVAAILGAVKKPP
+1017 ETVAAILGAVKKP

-1040 GKKEAVQLTLEEV
+1040 GKKECVQQV
-1053 DEHNKTLES
+1053 PMDESEDHKSAET

-1071 WDQARQHAV
+1071 WEQARAHAEP
-1080 AFSEQLLKD
+1080 FNEHLLTD
-1089 CLLLESEK
+1089 CLQIEVPKSAPDK
-1097 EPAAEKVAVK
+1097 ITVKVEEANG
-1107 QEDASIN
+1107 ASSLN
-1114 PDTSTQDSDK
+1114 ADTNTQDSDK
-1124 MDYIESMDVC
+1124 MDYMESMDVC
-1134 SNVEIESTEDSLAAA
+1134 SNVEIESTEDSMTAAV
-1149 ASAAS
+1149 SAAS
-1154 STANADDVDIFAN
+1154 STPNVDDVDTFAGA
-1167 TRRKRTQ
+1167 RRKRSV

-1201 RRFPITARPVKR
+1201 RRFPITQRPVKR

-1227 SERVYSST
+1227 NERVYSAAST
-1235 SSRGRVYLLRDAAK
+1235 RGRVYLLRDEAK
-1249 LYEQSVKAE
+1249 LYDQASKAAD
-1258 DKTKVVKN
+1258 DKTKVMRK
-1266 ATYARYPLIS
+1266 ALYARYPLIS

-1283 KRSLLVL
+1283 KRCLLVL

-1297 LARLAGKAPS
+1297 LARLGGKSPA
-1307 SGFHHGAKNNSIW
+1307 SGFHHAAKNNSIW

-1337 SNATTLSSIALQ
+1337 SNATTLSCIALQ

-1357 RWDDMIAKSP
+1357 RWDDMIAKPP
-1367 STDGKHQVTTENEIV
+1367 STDGKHQVTTESEIV

-1401 LRRKV
+1401 LRRRV

-1458 FIGEKQEKARLA
+1458 FIGEKHEKARLA
-1470 TVTRSVASRQ
+1470 TVTRSVTSRQ
-1480 LEATNGG
+1480 LESTNGSG
-1487 AANSPSNGSPA
+1487 SNSSAIGSPG

-1504 APKPNEEVKDKME
+1504 APKTGEDSKEKME

-1531 ILNSSGEVTRSSTPG
+1531 LIGVNEVTRSSTP
-1546 KFNAMI
+1546 
-1552 TIRRGNG
+1552 
-1559 INSSEFIF
+1559 
-1567 AVKGQV
+1567 VKGQV

-1598 PRTVTTATTASSSS
+1598 ARSSVSSSTAGPS
-1612 PAPSNAAQSNAS
+1612 PSTNASQVNAAPA
-1624 TSSTTSTPS
+1624 TPS
-1633 ATPHKVQIIR
+1633 PTPHKVQIIR

-1668 HVLTTTQASN
+1668 HVLTTTTTSNAASSS
-1678 VATPVKGKLPIKTLA
+1678 VKGKLPIKALTA
-1693 TGGQTPQA
+1693 SSTTHA
-1701 VATTTAG
+1701 VATTTAAIN
-1708 SAANTPVMKQIA
+1708 SASPVIKQIA
-1720 LKHVAKTPATQTLA
+1720 VKHVNIAKSTGAQTIGSPSRL
-1734 TSQRVTLP
+1734 TLP
-1742 LAQVRNKLLLAQQQQ
+1742 LAQVKNKMLL

-1763 QQQQQQTTP
+1763 QQQQQTSQTNTASP
-1772 TVQKLVSKGVTNAS
+1772 TVQKLVPKVISTAS
-1786 PSQQVFVQQG
+1786 SNQQVFVQPG
-1796 SKLLVTQGAQGQK
+1796 SKLLLAQGAQGQK
-1809 VIISAAPSAQQ
+1809 VIISAPASQQ
-1820 QQQQTQQS
+1820 QQQG
-1828 TATVQQ
+1828 AVQQ

-1841 TIQQQ
+1841 GI

-1852 QPAQQQQQQQQQ
+1852 QQAPQQQQQQ
-1864 IVVNQQ
+1864 I
-1870 VGAQPTQKVIQQIV
+1870 
-1884 NTSNVQQQIVVG
+1884 QQIVVG

-1911 RNVPQSQALQ
+1911 RNVPQSQAMQ
-1921 MVQQQIQTQQQQQT
+1921 MVQQQLQTQQQQQ
-1935 TTQHVVQQPQQ
+1935 HIVQPQQ
-1946 QQQQQFVVQTNQT
+1946 QYVVQTNQAVPTTAT
-1959 VQAATPTTQ
+1959 VQA
-1968 TKVVKQIV
+1968 KVVKQMV
-1976 VQQPQQQQQQQQQ
+1976 VQHQQQA
-1989 VIEEKPQSSAA
+1989 IEEKPQGSNTNDTN
-2000 ETSEAT
+2000 ETT

-2059 AHIVTNNATPAVS
+2059 AHIVTNNTT
-2072 QASPQASPVKL
+2072 PQASQVSPQSS
-2083 PTQQQQQTVVQQA
+2083 PTKQPQQQQNIVQQS
-2096 PQQVVQQV
+2096 PQQVVMQQQQV
-2104 QQVTQQPQ
+2104 QPQ

-2126 AQPAAQQQQQLS
+2126 QTQAQQSLS

-2209 PTKIYLAVQPETAAQ
+2209 PTKIYLAVQPETATQ

-2236 SATHQQV
+2236 TATHQQTNDNTNNINNEHD
-2243 TATADAAALCHTNKN
+2243 TAAPPATNEECAQN
-2258 NAKNNDDDDDVDD
+2258 N
-2271 DDDDDEEEIIV
+2271 
-2282 VCSPPRKKPALSRF
+2282 
-2296 TKHRTLPLPPLF
+2296 T
-2308 NDDVACPSSDQSS
+2308 
-2321 LKSQESNDGSAQD
+2321 
-2334 SQLAVVVNNA
+2334 
-2344 KQSNQDQAVKLNHF
+2344 
-2358 DSAKAANRCLLQ
+2358 CLT
-2370 TNSNTTSN
+2370 TNSTDATGGGSR
-2378 TNSISSNN
+2378 SIGVN
-2386 IICEN
+2386 
-2391 NDAATASALV
+2391 L
-2401 ENNDDQNNHNT
+2401 
-2412 TASGGESIELLESSG
+2412 ELNCL
-2427 FAQADKHSSTS
+2427 AQADKNIDAT
-2438 SSNNNNC
+2438 N
-2445 NNSYANNKGSA
+2445 NNSYNPTGA
-2456 AATAATL
+2456 AASV
-2463 EGVEYANEQ
+2463 ENVEYAVVASTDICETALVQGVDNEQ
-2472 SENFVVTS
+2472 TENFVVTS
-2480 GYIQESISNALKQGN
+2480 GYIQETITNALKQGN

-2502 KLVNMRKKQE
+2502 KLVSMRTKQQE
-2512 LNNSQNLGEWTPST
+2512 HQNFQNLGEWTAST
-2526 HRSNT
+2526 NRSNSI
-2531 LVDGASTSSRR
+2531 GEGGGTSNHR
-2542 RTAST
+2542 RTAS
-2547 RHNNNNDD
+2547 RSNNINNDD
-2555 EEWKL
+2555 DEWKI
-2560 RTPSKRQHTV
+2560 RTPSKRHPGVATV
-2570 SNSSQHN
+2570 SHNNSS
-2577 SNNSAVRNNRKPLP
+2577 SKNNRKLLP
-2591 LEDTANLSEPKQ
+2591 FENTANLSEPKQ

-2632 REEVEAKVKRHVRT
+2632 REEVEVKVKRHVRAMSITVPEKLSENDRTTTIFTET
-2646 LSTSTPP
+2646 LSDKNVGHKR
-2653 RKEIER
+2653 RK
-2659 SSVYTERLDQTI
+2659 
-2671 NEPKNRQSVGRPKKM
+2671 SVGRPKKM
-2686 TRKKEK
+2686 SRTNDKV
-2692 LYCICRKPYD
+2692 YCICRKPYD
-2702 DTKFYVGCD
+2702 ETKFYVGCD
-2711 LCSNWFHGDCVNITE
+2711 MCSNWFHGDCINITE
-2726 EASKKLTEYICSD
+2726 EASKKLTEFICTD

-2791 VCPDC
+2791 VCPEC
-2796 QRNSDANTANTKCLT
+2796 QRNSDANTANMKSLVQN
-2811 PTEVVELKSLIRQIQ
+2811 EIVELKSLIKQIQ
-2826 LHKSAWP
+2826 SHKSAWP

-2838 DPDEAPD
+2838 DPEEAPD

-2856 KKMEMKLESNTYTKL
+2856 KQMESKLESNTYTKL

-2911 SFREHVFNQSN
+2911 SFRENVVGQGN

>member
-12 PPKTPNERSSS
+12 PPKTPNERGS

-44 STPSASRCISPQSD
+44 STPSASRGISPQSD
-58 ECSRS
+58 EGSRS
-63 SHNNRGSARGSGAKR
+63 SHTNLSRSRGSAAKR
-78 GRGRKSNV
+78 GRGRKSTV
-86 HANTSTNSYSARK
+86 QPNTSSYSGRK

-104 YHYGSDFGDSDDE
+104 YHYGSDFGDSDED

-131 DESLDAANESES
+131 DESLEAANESES
-143 EFSVCSFTQNGL
+143 EFSVCSFNQNGV
-155 GRPPRPPSPEPIW
+155 GRPPRPPSPEPVW
-168 LQEGREFPALEL
+168 LQEGRQYAALEL
-180 PESSEDL
+180 PDSSEDL
-187 FIGNAHV
+187 SIANAHV
-194 LRALSIYEVLRRFRH
+194 FRALSIYEVLRRFRH

-218 EDFCAALVCEEQS
+218 EDFCAALACEEQS

-240 LLKAILREEDVQGTH
+240 LLKAILREEDAQGTH

-271 IDAITWPEVLRSYVE
+271 IDAITWPEILRSYVE
-286 SDKEFDRDVYHILCS
+286 SDKTFDRNVFQILNRT
-301 GEYPYSGV
+301 EYPYTGIDS
-309 DNRLTVLQFL
+309 RLEVLQFL
-319 GDQFLTA
+319 SDQFLTA
-326 NCVRD
+326 NSIRD
-331 VMVQEG
+331 VMLQEG

-410 DNLGVDR
+410 DSLGVDR
-417 HGRRYWF
+417 HGRKYWF
-424 IARRIFV
+424 IARRIFI
-431 EDQLDGTCWYYSNQ
+431 EDQTDSTCWYYSTTS
-445 AKFELLL
+445 KLKLLL
-452 KRMDATELESRLYV
+452 CRLDPEELETRLHS
-466 QLTDRQ
+466 QIIERRD
-472 EEIERQ
+472 EIERQ
-478 MKLTESLT
+478 MQLTDTLT
-486 NEHKHNNKRTQID
+486 NEHKHTKRSIIEI
-499 LEQEATQE
+499 EQEATNE
-507 LLEKEAAAAAND
+507 ILEKETLD
-519 KEENYGES
+519 EETEDGDPKSES
-527 SPPAE
+527 PSE
-532 VAKKVAEDNK
+532 GTKKQEETK

-548 TNQMN
+548 SSQLSN
-553 SGTLYFKLGMEQGF
+553 GTLHFKLGMEQGF

-573 YATNPIA
+573 YSTNPIA

-610 IGITMGTCD
+610 IGITMGTTE
-619 NIITT
+619 NMITT

-637 ASFMNPNWLN
+637 PSFLNTNWVV
-647 NKKMWNSAVMNAK
+647 NKKIWNAAVLNAR
-660 RATDFGAVML
+660 RASDFAAVLL

-690 HMQLQR
+690 HTTLQR
-696 ITSAEREERKKQE
+696 ITSAEREERKKVE

-728 YIKYS
+728 YIKYT

-766 VRARRT
+766 VRARR
-772 RAQPLT
+772 AQPLV
-778 HARIYVHYSMGE
+778 HNRVYVHYTMGE
-790 EETETAVNESV
+790 ENAVNEII

-816 IHSEGQIC
+816 SNVDGQVC

-829 NHTNIKVYED
+829 QYKNVKVIED
-839 VGERVAGHIDV
+839 VEGKVKGIIDV
-850 SKALTAPG
+850 SKALNAPG
-858 RHYYPKV
+858 RTFYPKV
-865 ARKCRLDDLLER
+865 ARKCRLDDLLDR
-877 RTKLAEVEQQIAFK
+877 RIKLAEVEEQMASK
-891 SDVESD
+891 VATD
-897 VKPLLITATAANNK
+897 VKPLVISSQPVAANTK
-911 QTYLEKRLM
+911 QTYLEKRLL
-920 RLTESAGPGKN
+920 RLTELPAKGNPSNVN
-931 LATTV
+931 LE
-936 NFDLVNSLAKQIQ
+936 LVNSLAKQIQ
-949 TVRMQFSQLN
+949 TVRLQFSQLN
-959 RFAKTFRC
+959 RFAKIFRC

-1017 ETVAAILGAVKKPP
+1017 ETVAAILGAVKKP

-1040 GKKEAVQLTLEEV
+1040 GKRESTQLATDESEEG
-1053 DEHNKTLES
+1053 KPAES
-1062 EAPLDLLHD
+1062 EAPLDLLQD
-1071 WDQARQHAV
+1071 WEHARSHAV
-1080 AFSEQLLKD
+1080 HFSDSLFTECILFDQD
-1089 CLLLESEK
+1089 CATSTKVK
-1097 EPAAEKVAVK
+1097 E
-1107 QEDASIN
+1107 EDDPSAGSN
-1114 PDTSTQDSDK
+1114 TTTDSNTQDSDK

-1134 SNVEIESTEDSLAAA
+1134 SNVEIESTEDSIVAGLN
-1149 ASAAS
+1149 SACS
-1154 STANADDVDIFAN
+1154 GANAEDVDM
-1167 TRRKRTQ
+1167 TPGWRRKRNQ
-1174 KPKKAYIGTKDVLDQ
+1174 KSKKSYIGTKDVLDQ
-1189 TLDKDIPLNKQN
+1189 TLAKDIPLNKQN
-1201 RRFPITARPVKR
+1201 RRFPINARPVKR
-1213 EDVTKYEREYFENG
+1213 ECVKKYEREYFENG
-1227 SERVYSST
+1227 TERVYSSN
-1235 SSRGRVYLLRDAAK
+1235 SPRGRVYLLNDAAK
-1249 LYEQSVKAE
+1249 LYEQAVKTE
-1258 DKTKVVKN
+1258 DKTTIYKKPS
-1266 ATYARYPLIS
+1266 YSRYPLIS
-1276 NFLTHKQ
+1276 NFLTHKK

-1297 LARLAGKAPS
+1297 LARLGGKTS
-1307 SGFHHGAKNNSIW
+1307 TNGFHHAAKNNTIW

-1337 SNATTLSSIALQ
+1337 SNATSLSSLALQ

-1357 RWDDMIAKSP
+1357 RWDDMIAKPP
-1367 STDGKHQVTTENEIV
+1367 STDGKHQVTTDTEIV

-1458 FIGEKQEKARLA
+1458 FIGEKQEKARLSA
-1470 TVTRSVASRQ
+1470 VTRSVASRQ
-1480 LEATNGG
+1480 LEASGSTGPSTSTNGNPGG
-1487 AANSPSNGSPA
+1487 A
-1498 GGRVLL
+1498 GRVQL
-1504 APKPNEEVKDKME
+1504 APKSSEDVKEKME
-1517 QQLKLQRAAHQQRK
+1517 QQLKLQRAVHQQRK
-1531 ILNSSGEVTRSSTPG
+1531 LVGTGEVARSVTP
-1546 KFNAMI
+1546 
-1552 TIRRGNG
+1552 
-1559 INSSEFIF
+1559 
-1567 AVKGQV
+1567 VKGQV

-1598 PRTVTTATTASSSS
+1598 PRAAANTATATTSSTV
-1612 PAPSNAAQSNAS
+1612 AS
-1624 TSSTTSTPS
+1624 TSSTQSTPS
-1633 ATPHKVQIIR
+1633 TPTPHKVQIIR

-1668 HVLTTTQASN
+1668 HVLTTTTSSN
-1678 VATPVKGKLPIKTLA
+1678 AAVQGNKIKVPFKPSSTPSSPAVTSVQSTANPVTPVI
-1693 TGGQTPQA
+1693 
-1701 VATTTAG
+1701 
-1708 SAANTPVMKQIA
+1708 KQIA
-1720 LKHVAKTPATQTLA
+1720 VKHATKNSGTQSITSSPRVA
-1734 TSQRVTLP
+1734 LP
-1742 LAQVRNKLLLAQQQQ
+1742 LAQIKNKLLLAQQQQ
-1757 AQQQQQ
+1757 
-1763 QQQQQQTTP
+1763 QQTASAPATTSSP
-1772 TVQKLVSKGVTNAS
+1772 SMQKIVSKVVSTSSSGQNL
-1786 PSQQVFVQQG
+1786 QQVFVQSG
-1796 SKLLVTQGAQGQK
+1796 SKLVVGQNSQGQK
-1809 VIISAAPSAQQ
+1809 VIISTSSAQQ
-1820 QQQQTQQS
+1820 QGTS
-1828 TATVQQ
+1828 PVQQ
-1834 QQIVHTQ
+1834 QQLVQPQVISQ
-1841 TIQQQ
+1841 PIQQS
-1846 QQHIQQ
+1846 
-1852 QPAQQQQQQQQQ
+1852 PQQQ
-1864 IVVNQQ
+1864 ISMTQS
-1870 VGAQPTQKVIQQIV
+1870 QPTQKVIQQIV

-1921 MVQQQIQTQQQQQT
+1921 MVQQQIQTQQQQQQ
-1935 TTQHVVQQPQQ
+1935 QHIVQP
-1946 QQQQQFVVQTNQT
+1946 QQQFVVQSNQI
-1959 VQAATPTTQ
+1959 VQSSPNTQ
-1968 TKVVKQIV
+1968 TKLVKQLV
-1976 VQQPQQQQQQQQQ
+1976 VQQHSQPTT
-1989 VIEEKPQSSAA
+1989 EEKAQISTADVNESG
-2000 ETSEAT
+2000 

-2025 LQVATINGQQV
+2025 LQVATVNGQQV

-2059 AHIVTNNATPAVS
+2059 AHIVTSNSATAVA
-2072 QASPQASPVKL
+2072 QASPQTSPVK
-2083 PTQQQQQTVVQQA
+2083 QQA
-2096 PQQVVQQV
+2096 LPSQSPQQVVVQQQMPQQPTTNFECGVSSITQQPVVSQNVQGQV
-2104 QQVTQQPQ
+2104 QQQP
-2112 QQQQQHIVQQVVQQ
+2112 
-2126 AQPAAQQQQQLS
+2126 LS

-2209 PTKIYLAVQPETAAQ
+2209 PTKIYLAVQPESAVQ
-2224 SSQPPPLTPVHQ
+2224 SQPPPLTPVHQ

-2243 TATADAAALCHTNKN
+2243 GGGVSIACMVNSNYVLHDMQEEDY
-2258 NAKNNDDDDDVDD
+2258 DD
-2271 DDDDDEEEIIV
+2271 EIIV
-2282 VCSPPRKKPALSRF
+2282 VCSPPNQIIPTSPNEVTQVLVEDQDNNEQ
-2296 TKHRTLPLPPLF
+2296 HR
-2308 NDDVACPSSDQSS
+2308 
-2321 LKSQESNDGSAQD
+2321 LKYESED
-2334 SQLAVVVNNA
+2334 L
-2344 KQSNQDQAVKLNHF
+2344 K
-2358 DSAKAANRCLLQ
+2358 RCSLQ
-2370 TNSNTTSN
+2370 TNNIDNDANALTTTFEAN
-2378 TNSISSNN
+2378 PTIRINSINN
-2386 IICEN
+2386 GNEQEHSKCAETEKTNITIN
-2391 NDAATASALV
+2391 KPFVGTSP
-2401 ENNDDQNNHNT
+2401 
-2412 TASGGESIELLESSG
+2412 LLEG
-2427 FAQADKHSSTS
+2427 LEHNEPANHADFNLTDTDLE
-2438 SSNNNNC
+2438 
-2445 NNSYANNKGSA
+2445 NK
-2456 AATAATL
+2456 
-2463 EGVEYANEQ
+2463 Q
-2472 SENFVVTS
+2472 SESFVVTS

-2502 KLVNMRKKQE
+2502 KLVSMQKQQENANSTCTDEWELCSRGTANNEVLAPNCRSFSSRDHNTDDVEWKIRPSLKRNAMTTSSQFNRNLKKCRR
-2512 LNNSQNLGEWTPST
+2512 QNEEVAELGE
-2526 HRSNT
+2526 
-2531 LVDGASTSSRR
+2531 
-2542 RTAST
+2542 
-2547 RHNNNNDD
+2547 
-2555 EEWKL
+2555 
-2560 RTPSKRQHTV
+2560 Q
-2570 SNSSQHN
+2570 
-2577 SNNSAVRNNRKPLP
+2577 
-2591 LEDTANLSEPKQ
+2591 KQ
-2603 TQLERHKDLLKKSIL
+2603 SQLERHKELLKKSIL

-2632 REEVEAKVKRHVRT
+2632 HEDVQTKVQRHVRP
-2646 LSTSTPP
+2646 LSVASP
-2653 RKEIER
+2653 EEHSENER
-2659 SSVYTERLDQTI
+2659 SGEQNMDLKRTEANAENNKLG
-2671 NEPKNRQSVGRPKKM
+2671 VGRPKKL
-2686 TRKKEK
+2686 TRRKEK
-2692 LYCICRKPYD
+2692 LYCVCRTPYD

-2711 LCSNWFHGDCVNITE
+2711 LCSNWFHGDCVSITE
-2726 EASKKLTEYICSD
+2726 EASKKLSEFICID
-2739 CQKARETQQL
+2739 CKKARETQQL

-2777 VGIVQSEAEYIDEY
+2777 VGILQSEAEFIDEY
-2791 VCPDC
+2791 VCPEC
-2796 QRNSDANTANTKCLT
+2796 QRKTDANAANMKKLA
-2811 PTEVVELKSLIRQIQ
+2811 PAEIEELKNLIKQIQ

-2838 DPDEAPD
+2838 DPKEAPD

-2856 KKMEMKLESNTYTKL
+2856 KRMEIKLESNTYTKL

-2911 SFREHVFNQSN
+2911 NFRENVFGQSR

>member
-12 PPKTPNERSSS
+12 PPKTPNERSS
-23 GRFNYQLLKKP
+23 GRFNYHMLKKP

-58 ECSRS
+58 ECSRG
-63 SHNNRGSARGSGAKR
+63 SHNNRSGRGSGVKR

-86 HANTSTNSYSARK
+86 HANASANNYSGRK
-99 GYESE
+99 GFESE
-104 YHYGSDFGDSDDE
+104 YHYGSDFGDSDEE
-117 KSDNEDDML
+117 KTDNEDDLL

-155 GRPPRPPSPEPIW
+155 GRLSRPPSPEPIW
-168 LQEGREFPALEL
+168 LQEGREYAALEL
-180 PESSEDL
+180 PDSSEDL
-187 FIGNAHV
+187 FIDNAHV

-231 ALLTDVHIM
+231 ALLTDIHIM

-286 SDKEFDRDVYHILCS
+286 SDREFDRNVYKILS
-301 GEYPYSGV
+301 TGEYPYNGV
-309 DNRLTVLQFL
+309 EHRLVVLQFL

-326 NCVRD
+326 NSVRD

-389 KVSGVVDCVLPQEK
+389 KVTGVMDCILTQEK

-410 DNLGVDR
+410 DTLGVDR
-417 HGRRYWF
+417 HGRKYWF

-431 EDQLDGTCWYYSNQ
+431 EDQMDGTCWYYSTR

-452 KRMDATELESRLYV
+452 KRLDAAELETRLYS

-486 NEHKHNNKRTQID
+486 NEHKHNKRTLLD

-507 LLEKEAAAAAND
+507 LLEKKPADTLAEESDDQAA
-519 KEENYGES
+519 EI
-527 SPPAE
+527 
-532 VAKKVAEDNK
+532 AKKAEENK

-548 TNQMN
+548 TNQLN

-624 LRQTLINFESNIA
+624 LRQTLLNFESNIA
-637 ASFMNPNWLN
+637 ASFMNTNWLN
-647 NKKMWNSAVMNAK
+647 NKKMWNTAVMNAK
-660 RATDFGAVML
+660 RATDFAAVML
-670 LFQSSLKS
+670 LFQASLKN

-690 HMQLQR
+690 HMHLQR

-766 VRARRT
+766 VRVRRT
-772 RAQPLT
+772 RAQPLS
-778 HARIYVHYSMGE
+778 HNRIYVHYTLGE
-790 EETETAVNESV
+790 EQNVNEV
-801 LVDPRTQRFMQQCES
+801 ILVDPRTHRFIQQCKSVHEA
-816 IHSEGQIC
+816 GQVC

-829 NHTNIKVYED
+829 QYTHVNVIQD
-839 VGERVAGHIDV
+839 VGERVNGIIDV
-850 SKALTAPG
+850 SKALNEPG
-858 RHYYPKV
+858 RIYYPKV

-877 RTKLAEVEQQIAFK
+877 RTKLAEVEQKIAMK
-891 SDVESD
+891 SDSDGD
-897 VKPLLITATAANNK
+897 VKPLLIPSIAGTGTSK

-920 RLTESAGPGKN
+920 RLTESSGKSIACNVN
-931 LATTV
+931 L
-936 NFDLVNSLAKQIQ
+936 DLVNSLAKQIQ
-949 TVRMQFSQLN
+949 TVRLQFSQLN
-959 RFAKTFRC
+959 RYAKTFRC

-1017 ETVAAILGAVKKPP
+1017 ETVAAILGAVKKP

-1040 GKKEAVQLTLEEV
+1040 GKKESAQLAI
-1053 DEHNKTLES
+1053 DESEDHKLSEA
-1062 EAPLDLLHD
+1062 EAPLDLLQD
-1071 WDQARQHAV
+1071 WEQARAHAIT
-1080 AFSEQLLKD
+1080 FSSHLITD
-1089 CLLLESEK
+1089 CLQSE
-1097 EPAAEKVAVK
+1097 P
-1107 QEDASIN
+1107 EDANKVTVKVEEQNSASN
-1114 PDTSTQDSDK
+1114 LHPDSNTQDSDK
-1124 MDYIESMDVC
+1124 MDYIENMDVC
-1134 SNVEIESTEDSLAAA
+1134 SNVEIESTEDSLAVA
-1149 ASAAS
+1149 ASVPS
-1154 STANADDVDIFAN
+1154 STANIDEIDSFPGL
-1167 TRRKRTQ
+1167 RRKRTL

-1201 RRFPITARPVKR
+1201 RRFPITQRPVKR
-1213 EDVTKYEREYFENG
+1213 EDVTKYEREYFESGN
-1227 SERVYSST
+1227 ERVYSATST
-1235 SSRGRVYLLRDAAK
+1235 RGRVYLLRDESK
-1249 LYEQSVKAE
+1249 LYEQSVKAD
-1258 DKTKVVKN
+1258 DKATVVKKSS
-1266 ATYARYPLIS
+1266 YARYPLIS

-1283 KRSLLVL
+1283 KRSLLIL
-1290 PRYELLK
+1290 PRFELLK
-1297 LARLAGKAPS
+1297 LSRLGGKAPA
-1307 SGFHHGAKNNSIW
+1307 SGFHHAAKNNSIW

-1337 SNATTLSSIALQ
+1337 SNATTLSCIALQ

-1357 RWDDMIAKSP
+1357 RWDDMIAKPP

-1470 TVTRSVASRQ
+1470 TVTRSVTSRQ
-1480 LEATNGG
+1480 LESN
-1487 AANSPSNGSPA
+1487 NGSGPNA
-1498 GGRVLL
+1498 SSVGSPGGGRVLL
-1504 APKPNEEVKDKME
+1504 APKPGEDVKDKME

-1531 ILNSSGEVTRSSTPG
+1531 VIGVNEVIRSSTP
-1546 KFNAMI
+1546 
-1552 TIRRGNG
+1552 
-1559 INSSEFIF
+1559 
-1567 AVKGQV
+1567 VKGQV

-1590 IQQAVTQV
+1590 IQQAGTQLA
-1598 PRTVTTATTASSSS
+1598 RSST
-1612 PAPSNAAQSNAS
+1612 S
-1624 TSSTTSTPS
+1624 TSSTTSPASSTNATSTTPAS
-1633 ATPHKVQIIR
+1633 TPHKVQIIR

-1668 HVLTTTQASN
+1668 HVLTTTTSN
-1678 VATPVKGKLPIKTLA
+1678 TVTSSESNKQLFNLHLTFYFCNSGVKGKLPIKTI
-1693 TGGQTPQA
+1693 TTPAASHA
-1701 VATTTAG
+1701 VATTTTAVN
-1708 SAANTPVMKQIA
+1708 SSSPVIKQIA
-1720 LKHVAKTPATQTLA
+1720 MKHVNIAKSPGAQALA
-1734 TSQRVTLP
+1734 SSQRVTLP
-1742 LAQVRNKLLLAQQQQ
+1742 LAQVKNKLLLAQQQQ
-1757 AQQQQQ
+1757 
-1763 QQQQQQTTP
+1763 QQTGQTSTASP
-1772 TVQKLVSKGVTNAS
+1772 TVQKLVPKVVTAAAPN
-1786 PSQQVFVQQG
+1786 QQVFVQPG
-1796 SKLLVTQGAQGQK
+1796 SKLLVTQGSQGQK
-1809 VIISAAPSAQQ
+1809 VIISASPSQPQQ
-1820 QQQQTQQS
+1820 QQG

-1834 QQIVHTQ
+1834 QQIVQTQ
-1841 TIQQQ
+1841 TI

-1852 QPAQQQQQQQQQ
+1852 QAPQQQQQ

-1870 VGAQPTQKVIQQIV
+1870 MGSQPTQKVIQQIV

-1911 RNVPQSQALQ
+1911 RSVPQSQALQ
-1921 MVQQQIQTQQQQQT
+1921 MVQQQIQTQQQQQQ
-1935 TTQHVVQQPQQ
+1935 QHIVQPQQ
-1946 QQQQQFVVQTNQT
+1946 QYVVQANQT
-1959 VQAATPTTQ
+1959 VQSTATTQ
-1968 TKVVKQIV
+1968 TKLVKQLV
-1976 VQQPQQQQQQQQQ
+1976 VQQQQHQT
-1989 VIEEKPQSSAA
+1989 IEEKPQSSTTESN
-2000 ETSEAT
+2000 ETT

-2072 QASPQASPVKL
+2072 QASPQASPTKQ
-2083 PTQQQQQTVVQQA
+2083 PQQQSVVQQS
-2096 PQQVVQQV
+2096 PQQVVMQQQQV
-2104 QQVTQQPQ
+2104 QP
-2112 QQQQQHIVQQVVQQ
+2112 QQQQHIVQQVVQQ
-2126 AQPAAQQQQQLS
+2126 TPAQQPLS

-2236 SATHQQV
+2236 TATHQQ
-2243 TATADAAALCHTNKN
+2243 TNDKTSNNNTENDATAPTANNEETAPNDSCPATNSTCATGN
-2258 NAKNNDDDDDVDD
+2258 SSSSIDV
-2271 DDDDDEEEIIV
+2271 E
-2282 VCSPPRKKPALSRF
+2282 
-2296 TKHRTLPLPPLF
+2296 
-2308 NDDVACPSSDQSS
+2308 PSS
-2321 LKSQESNDGSAQD
+2321 L
-2334 SQLAVVVNNA
+2334 
-2344 KQSNQDQAVKLNHF
+2344 
-2358 DSAKAANRCLLQ
+2358 
-2370 TNSNTTSN
+2370 
-2378 TNSISSNN
+2378 
-2386 IICEN
+2386 
-2391 NDAATASALV
+2391 
-2401 ENNDDQNNHNT
+2401 
-2412 TASGGESIELLESSG
+2412 
-2427 FAQADKHSSTS
+2427 AQADKHNSTTH
-2438 SSNNNNC
+2438 NNNYNASGTTVAQE
-2445 NNSYANNKGSA
+2445 NVDYSIVSA
-2456 AATAATL
+2456 TDLCGTSL
-2463 EGVEYANEQ
+2463 IQGVENEQ
-2472 SENFVVTS
+2472 TENFVVTS
-2480 GYIQESISNALKQGN
+2480 GYIQETITNVLNQGN
-2495 LSPELEE
+2495 LSPELKE
-2502 KLVNMRKKQE
+2502 KLVNMRMKQE
-2512 LNNSQNLGEWTPST
+2512 QQNSQNLGEWTPST
-2526 HRSNT
+2526 NRSNSI
-2531 LVDGASTSSRR
+2531 VEGASTSNRR
-2542 RTAST
+2542 RTTS
-2547 RHNNNNDD
+2547 RHNNTDDD
-2555 EEWKL
+2555 EWKI
-2560 RTPSKRQHTV
+2560 RTPSKRHHGLPSV
-2570 SNSSQHN
+2570 NH
-2577 SNNSAVRNNRKPLP
+2577 NSAVKNNRKHLP
-2591 LEDTANLSEPKQ
+2591 LEDAANISEPKQ

-2632 REEVEAKVKRHVRT
+2632 REEVEAKVKRHVRAM
-2646 LSTSTPP
+2646 STTTPE
-2653 RKEIER
+2653 KTTENECT
-2659 SSVYTERLDQTI
+2659 SVFTERLVDQN
-2671 NEPKNRQSVGRPKKM
+2671 NEHKRHSKPSMGRSLGTEPPMLHNRHAVGRPKKM
-2686 TRKKEK
+2686 TRKREK

-2726 EASKKLTEYICSD
+2726 EASKKLTEFICTD

-2791 VCPDC
+2791 VCPEC
-2796 QRNSDANTANTKCLT
+2796 QRNSDANTANIKSLT
-2811 PTEVVELKSLIRQIQ
+2811 QNEVVELKSLIKQIQ
-2826 LHKSAWP
+2826 SHKSAWP

-2838 DPDEAPD
+2838 DPEEAPD

-2856 KKMEMKLESNTYTKL
+2856 KQMETKLESNTYTKL

-2911 SFREHVFNQSN
+2911 SFRENIVGQGN

>member
-12 PPKTPNERSSS
+12 PPKTPNERGS

-44 STPSASRCISPQSD
+44 STPSASRGISPQSD
-58 ECSRS
+58 EGSRS
-63 SHNNRGSARGSGAKR
+63 SHTNLSRSRGSAAKR
-78 GRGRKSNV
+78 GRGRKSTV
-86 HANTSTNSYSARK
+86 QPNTSSYSGRK

-104 YHYGSDFGDSDDE
+104 YHYGSDFGDSDED

-131 DESLDAANESES
+131 DESLEAANESES
-143 EFSVCSFTQNGL
+143 EFSVCSFNQNGV
-155 GRPPRPPSPEPIW
+155 GRPPRPPSPEPVW
-168 LQEGREFPALEL
+168 LQEGRQYAALEL
-180 PESSEDL
+180 PDSSEDL
-187 FIGNAHV
+187 SIANAHV
-194 LRALSIYEVLRRFRH
+194 FRALSIYEVLRRFRH

-218 EDFCAALVCEEQS
+218 EDFCAALACEEQS

-240 LLKAILREEDVQGTH
+240 LLKAILREEDAQGTH

-271 IDAITWPEVLRSYVE
+271 IDAITWPEILRSYVE
-286 SDKEFDRDVYHILCS
+286 SDKTFDRNVFQILNRT
-301 GEYPYSGV
+301 EYPYTGIDS
-309 DNRLTVLQFL
+309 RLEVLQFL
-319 GDQFLTA
+319 SDQFLTA
-326 NCVRD
+326 NSIRD
-331 VMVQEG
+331 VMLQEG

-410 DNLGVDR
+410 DSLGVDR
-417 HGRRYWF
+417 HGRKYWF
-424 IARRIFV
+424 IARRIFI
-431 EDQLDGTCWYYSNQ
+431 EDQTDSTCWYYSTTS
-445 AKFELLL
+445 KLKLLL
-452 KRMDATELESRLYV
+452 CRLDPEELETRLHS
-466 QLTDRQ
+466 QIIERRD
-472 EEIERQ
+472 EIERQ
-478 MKLTESLT
+478 MQLTDTLT
-486 NEHKHNNKRTQID
+486 NEHKHTKRSIIEI
-499 LEQEATQE
+499 EQEATNE
-507 LLEKEAAAAAND
+507 ILEKETLD
-519 KEENYGES
+519 EETEDGDPKSES
-527 SPPAE
+527 PSE
-532 VAKKVAEDNK
+532 GTKKQEETK

-548 TNQMN
+548 SSQLSN
-553 SGTLYFKLGMEQGF
+553 GTLHFKLGMEQGF

-573 YATNPIA
+573 YSTNPIA

-610 IGITMGTCD
+610 IGITMGTTE
-619 NIITT
+619 NMITT

-637 ASFMNPNWLN
+637 PSFLNTNWVV
-647 NKKMWNSAVMNAK
+647 NKKIWNAAVLNAR
-660 RATDFGAVML
+660 RASDFAAVLL

-690 HMQLQR
+690 HTTLQR
-696 ITSAEREERKKQE
+696 ITSAEREERKKVE

-728 YIKYS
+728 YIKYT

-766 VRARRT
+766 VRARR
-772 RAQPLT
+772 AQPLV
-778 HARIYVHYSMGE
+778 HNRVYVHYTMGE
-790 EETETAVNESV
+790 ENAVNEII

-816 IHSEGQIC
+816 SNVDGQVC

-829 NHTNIKVYED
+829 QYKNVKVIED
-839 VGERVAGHIDV
+839 VEGKVKGIIDV
-850 SKALTAPG
+850 SKALNAPG
-858 RHYYPKV
+858 RTFYPKV
-865 ARKCRLDDLLER
+865 ARKCRLDDLLDR
-877 RTKLAEVEQQIAFK
+877 RIKLAEVEEQMASK
-891 SDVESD
+891 VATD
-897 VKPLLITATAANNK
+897 VKPLVISSQPVAANTK
-911 QTYLEKRLM
+911 QTYLEKRLL
-920 RLTESAGPGKN
+920 RLTELPAKGNPSNVN
-931 LATTV
+931 LE
-936 NFDLVNSLAKQIQ
+936 LVNSLAKQIQ
-949 TVRMQFSQLN
+949 TVRLQFSQLN
-959 RFAKTFRC
+959 RFAKIFRC

-1017 ETVAAILGAVKKPP
+1017 ETVAAILGAVKKP

-1040 GKKEAVQLTLEEV
+1040 GKRESTQLATDESEEG
-1053 DEHNKTLES
+1053 KPAES
-1062 EAPLDLLHD
+1062 EAPLDLLQD
-1071 WDQARQHAV
+1071 WEHARSHAV
-1080 AFSEQLLKD
+1080 HFSDSLFTECILFDQD
-1089 CLLLESEK
+1089 CATSTKVK
-1097 EPAAEKVAVK
+1097 E
-1107 QEDASIN
+1107 EDDPSAGSN
-1114 PDTSTQDSDK
+1114 TTTDSNTQDSDK

-1134 SNVEIESTEDSLAAA
+1134 SNVEIESTEDSIVAGLN
-1149 ASAAS
+1149 SACS
-1154 STANADDVDIFAN
+1154 GANAEDVDM
-1167 TRRKRTQ
+1167 TPGWRRKRNQ
-1174 KPKKAYIGTKDVLDQ
+1174 KSKKSYIGTKDVLDQ
-1189 TLDKDIPLNKQN
+1189 TLAKDIPLNKQN
-1201 RRFPITARPVKR
+1201 RRFPINARPVKR
-1213 EDVTKYEREYFENG
+1213 ECVKKYEREYFENG
-1227 SERVYSST
+1227 TERVYSSN
-1235 SSRGRVYLLRDAAK
+1235 SPRGRVYLLNDAAK
-1249 LYEQSVKAE
+1249 LYEQAVKTE
-1258 DKTKVVKN
+1258 DKTTIYKKPS
-1266 ATYARYPLIS
+1266 YSRYPLIS
-1276 NFLTHKQ
+1276 NFLTHKK

-1297 LARLAGKAPS
+1297 LARLGGKTS
-1307 SGFHHGAKNNSIW
+1307 TNGFHHAAKNNTIW

-1337 SNATTLSSIALQ
+1337 SNATSLSSLALQ

-1357 RWDDMIAKSP
+1357 RWDDMIAKPP
-1367 STDGKHQVTTENEIV
+1367 STDGKHQVTTDTEIV

-1458 FIGEKQEKARLA
+1458 FIGEKQEKARLSA
-1470 TVTRSVASRQ
+1470 VTRSVASRQ
-1480 LEATNGG
+1480 LEASGSTGPSTSTNGNPGG
-1487 AANSPSNGSPA
+1487 A
-1498 GGRVLL
+1498 GRVQL
-1504 APKPNEEVKDKME
+1504 APKSSEDVKEKME
-1517 QQLKLQRAAHQQRK
+1517 QQLKLQRAVHQQRK
-1531 ILNSSGEVTRSSTPG
+1531 LVGTGEVARSVTP
-1546 KFNAMI
+1546 
-1552 TIRRGNG
+1552 
-1559 INSSEFIF
+1559 
-1567 AVKGQV
+1567 VKGQV

-1598 PRTVTTATTASSSS
+1598 PRAAANTATATTSSTV
-1612 PAPSNAAQSNAS
+1612 AS
-1624 TSSTTSTPS
+1624 TSSTQSTPS
-1633 ATPHKVQIIR
+1633 TPTPHKVQIIR

-1668 HVLTTTQASN
+1668 HVLTTTTSSN
-1678 VATPVKGKLPIKTLA
+1678 AAVQGNKIKVPFKPSSTPSSPAVTSVQSTANPVTPVI
-1693 TGGQTPQA
+1693 
-1701 VATTTAG
+1701 
-1708 SAANTPVMKQIA
+1708 KQIA
-1720 LKHVAKTPATQTLA
+1720 VKHATKNSGTQSITSSPRVA
-1734 TSQRVTLP
+1734 LP
-1742 LAQVRNKLLLAQQQQ
+1742 LAQIKNKLLLAQQQQ
-1757 AQQQQQ
+1757 
-1763 QQQQQQTTP
+1763 QQTASAPATTSSP
-1772 TVQKLVSKGVTNAS
+1772 SMQKIVSKVVSTSSSGQNL
-1786 PSQQVFVQQG
+1786 QQVFVQSG
-1796 SKLLVTQGAQGQK
+1796 SKLVVGQNSQGQK
-1809 VIISAAPSAQQ
+1809 VIISTSSAQQ
-1820 QQQQTQQS
+1820 QGTS
-1828 TATVQQ
+1828 PVQQ
-1834 QQIVHTQ
+1834 QQLVQPQVISQ
-1841 TIQQQ
+1841 PIQQS
-1846 QQHIQQ
+1846 
-1852 QPAQQQQQQQQQ
+1852 PQQQ
-1864 IVVNQQ
+1864 ISMTQS
-1870 VGAQPTQKVIQQIV
+1870 QPTQKVIQQIV

-1921 MVQQQIQTQQQQQT
+1921 MVQQQIQTQQQQQQ
-1935 TTQHVVQQPQQ
+1935 QHIVQP
-1946 QQQQQFVVQTNQT
+1946 QQQFVVQSNQI
-1959 VQAATPTTQ
+1959 VQSSPNTQ
-1968 TKVVKQIV
+1968 TKLVKQLV
-1976 VQQPQQQQQQQQQ
+1976 VQQHSQPTT
-1989 VIEEKPQSSAA
+1989 EEKAQISTADVNESG
-2000 ETSEAT
+2000 

-2025 LQVATINGQQV
+2025 LQVATVNGQQV

-2059 AHIVTNNATPAVS
+2059 AHIVTSNSATAVA
-2072 QASPQASPVKL
+2072 QASPQTSPVK
-2083 PTQQQQQTVVQQA
+2083 QQA
-2096 PQQVVQQV
+2096 LPSQSPQQVVVQQQMPQQPTTNFECGVSSITQQPVVSQNVQGQV
-2104 QQVTQQPQ
+2104 QQQP
-2112 QQQQQHIVQQVVQQ
+2112 
-2126 AQPAAQQQQQLS
+2126 LS

-2209 PTKIYLAVQPETAAQ
+2209 PTKIYLAVQPESAVQ
-2224 SSQPPPLTPVHQ
+2224 SQPPPLTPVHQ
-2236 SATHQQV
+2236 SATHQQTNNIDNDANALTTTFEANPTIRINSINNGNEQEHSKCAETEKTNITINKPFV
-2243 TATADAAALCHTNKN
+2243 GTSPLLEGLEHNEPANHAD
-2258 NAKNNDDDDDVDD
+2258 
-2271 DDDDDEEEIIV
+2271 
-2282 VCSPPRKKPALSRF
+2282 
-2296 TKHRTLPLPPLF
+2296 F
-2308 NDDVACPSSDQSS
+2308 NLTDTD
-2321 LKSQESNDGSAQD
+2321 LEN
-2334 SQLAVVVNNA
+2334 
-2344 KQSNQDQAVKLNHF
+2344 KQS
-2358 DSAKAANRCLLQ
+2358 
-2370 TNSNTTSN
+2370 
-2378 TNSISSNN
+2378 
-2386 IICEN
+2386 
-2391 NDAATASALV
+2391 
-2401 ENNDDQNNHNT
+2401 
-2412 TASGGESIELLESSG
+2412 ES
-2427 FAQADKHSSTS
+2427 
-2438 SSNNNNC
+2438 
-2445 NNSYANNKGSA
+2445 
-2456 AATAATL
+2456 
-2463 EGVEYANEQ
+2463 
-2472 SENFVVTS
+2472 FVVTS

-2502 KLVNMRKKQE
+2502 KLVSMQKQQENANSTCTDEWELCSRGTANNEVLAPNCRSFSSRDHNTDDVEWKIRPSLKRNAMTTSSQFNRNLKKCRR
-2512 LNNSQNLGEWTPST
+2512 QNEEVAELGE
-2526 HRSNT
+2526 
-2531 LVDGASTSSRR
+2531 
-2542 RTAST
+2542 
-2547 RHNNNNDD
+2547 
-2555 EEWKL
+2555 
-2560 RTPSKRQHTV
+2560 Q
-2570 SNSSQHN
+2570 
-2577 SNNSAVRNNRKPLP
+2577 
-2591 LEDTANLSEPKQ
+2591 KQ
-2603 TQLERHKDLLKKSIL
+2603 SQLERHKELLKKSIL

-2632 REEVEAKVKRHVRT
+2632 HEDVQTKVQRHVRP
-2646 LSTSTPP
+2646 LSVASP
-2653 RKEIER
+2653 EEHSENER
-2659 SSVYTERLDQTI
+2659 SGEQNMDLKRTEANAENNKLG
-2671 NEPKNRQSVGRPKKM
+2671 VGRPKKL
-2686 TRKKEK
+2686 TRRKEK
-2692 LYCICRKPYD
+2692 LYCVCRTPYD

-2711 LCSNWFHGDCVNITE
+2711 LCSNWFHGDCVSITE
-2726 EASKKLTEYICSD
+2726 EASKKLSEFICID
-2739 CQKARETQQL
+2739 CKKARETQQL

-2777 VGIVQSEAEYIDEY
+2777 VGILQSEAEFIDEY
-2791 VCPDC
+2791 VCPEC
-2796 QRNSDANTANTKCLT
+2796 QRKTDANAANMKKLA
-2811 PTEVVELKSLIRQIQ
+2811 PAEIEELKNLIKQIQ

-2838 DPDEAPD
+2838 DPKEAPD

-2856 KKMEMKLESNTYTKL
+2856 KRMEIKLESNTYTKL

-2911 SFREHVFNQSN
+2911 NFRENVFGQSR

>member
-12 PPKTPNERSSS
+12 PPKTPNERSS
-23 GRFNYQLLKKP
+23 GRFNYHMLKKP

-58 ECSRS
+58 ECSRG
-63 SHNNRGSARGSGAKR
+63 SHNNRSGRGSGVKR

-86 HANTSTNSYSARK
+86 HANASANNYSGRK
-99 GYESE
+99 GFESE
-104 YHYGSDFGDSDDE
+104 YHYGSDFGDSDEE
-117 KSDNEDDML
+117 KTDNEDDLL

-155 GRPPRPPSPEPIW
+155 GRLSRPPSPEPIW
-168 LQEGREFPALEL
+168 LQEGREYAALEL
-180 PESSEDL
+180 PDSSQDL
-187 FIGNAHV
+187 FIDNAHV

-231 ALLTDVHIM
+231 ALLTDIHIM

-286 SDKEFDRDVYHILCS
+286 SDREFDRNVYKILS
-301 GEYPYSGV
+301 TGEYPYTGV
-309 DNRLTVLQFL
+309 EYRLEVLQFL

-326 NCVRD
+326 NSVRD

-389 KVSGVVDCVLPQEK
+389 KVTGVMDCILMQEK

-410 DNLGVDR
+410 DTLGVDR
-417 HGRRYWF
+417 HGRKYWF

-431 EDQLDGTCWYYSNQ
+431 EDQVDGTCWYYSTT

-452 KRMDATELESRLYV
+452 KRLDAAELETRLYS

-486 NEHKHNNKRTQID
+486 NEHKHNKRTLLD

-507 LLEKEAAAAAND
+507 LLDKKPADTLAEESDDQAA
-519 KEENYGES
+519 EN
-527 SPPAE
+527 
-532 VAKKVAEDNK
+532 VKKVEENK

-548 TNQMN
+548 ANQLN

-624 LRQTLINFESNIA
+624 LRQTLLNFESNIA
-637 ASFMNPNWLN
+637 ASFMNTNWLN
-647 NKKMWNSAVMNAK
+647 NKKMWNTAVMNAK
-660 RATDFGAVML
+660 RATDFAAVML
-670 LFQSSLKS
+670 LFQASLKS

-690 HMQLQR
+690 HMHLQR

-766 VRARRT
+766 VRVRRT
-772 RAQPLT
+772 RAQPLS
-778 HARIYVHYSMGE
+778 HNRIYVHYTLGE
-790 EETETAVNESV
+790 EQNVNEV
-801 LVDPRTQRFMQQCES
+801 ILVDPRTHRFIQQCKSVHEA
-816 IHSEGQIC
+816 GQVC
-824 HYLPE
+824 HYLPKQYTHV
-829 NHTNIKVYED
+829 NVIQD
-839 VGERVAGHIDV
+839 VGERVNGIIDV
-850 SKALTAPG
+850 SKALNEPG
-858 RHYYPKV
+858 RIYYPKV

-877 RTKLAEVEQQIAFK
+877 RTKLAEVEQKIAMK
-891 SDVESD
+891 SDSDGD
-897 VKPLLITATAANNK
+897 VKPLLIPSIAGTGTSN
-911 QTYLEKRLM
+911 QTYLEKRLI
-920 RLTESAGPGKN
+920 RLTESSGKN
-931 LATTV
+931 IACNV
-936 NFDLVNSLAKQIQ
+936 NLDLVNSLAKQIQ
-949 TVRMQFSQLN
+949 TVRLQFSQLN
-959 RFAKTFRC
+959 RYAKTFRC

-1017 ETVAAILGAVKKPP
+1017 ETVAAILGAVKKP

-1040 GKKEAVQLTLEEV
+1040 GKKESAQLAI
-1053 DEHNKTLES
+1053 DESEDHKLAEA
-1062 EAPLDLLHD
+1062 EAPLDLLQD
-1071 WDQARQHAV
+1071 WEQARAHAIT
-1080 AFSEQLLKD
+1080 FSNHLITD
-1089 CLLLESEK
+1089 CLQSE
-1097 EPAAEKVAVK
+1097 P
-1107 QEDASIN
+1107 EDANKVTVKVEEQNASNLN
-1114 PDTSTQDSDK
+1114 PDSNTQDSDK
-1124 MDYIESMDVC
+1124 MDFIENMDVC
-1134 SNVEIESTEDSLAAA
+1134 SNVEIESTEDSLAVA
-1149 ASAAS
+1149 ASVAS
-1154 STANADDVDIFAN
+1154 LTANMDEMDNFPGL
-1167 TRRKRTQ
+1167 RRKRTL

-1201 RRFPITARPVKR
+1201 RRFPITQRPVKR

-1227 SERVYSST
+1227 NERVYSATST
-1235 SSRGRVYLLRDAAK
+1235 RGRVYLLRDESK
-1249 LYEQSVKAE
+1249 LYEQSVKAD
-1258 DKTKVVKN
+1258 DKATVVKKSS
-1266 ATYARYPLIS
+1266 YARYPLIS

-1283 KRSLLVL
+1283 KRSLLIL
-1290 PRYELLK
+1290 PRFELLK
-1297 LARLAGKAPS
+1297 LSRLGGKAPA
-1307 SGFHHGAKNNSIW
+1307 SGFHHAAKNNSIW

-1337 SNATTLSSIALQ
+1337 SNATTLSCIALQ

-1357 RWDDMIAKSP
+1357 RWDDMIAKPP

-1470 TVTRSVASRQ
+1470 TVTRSVTSRQ
-1480 LEATNGG
+1480 LESN
-1487 AANSPSNGSPA
+1487 NGSGPNA
-1498 GGRVLL
+1498 SSVGSPGGGRVLL
-1504 APKPNEEVKDKME
+1504 APKPGEDVKDKME

-1531 ILNSSGEVTRSSTPG
+1531 LIGVNEVIRSSTP
-1546 KFNAMI
+1546 
-1552 TIRRGNG
+1552 
-1559 INSSEFIF
+1559 
-1567 AVKGQV
+1567 VKGQV

-1590 IQQAVTQV
+1590 IQQAGTQLA
-1598 PRTVTTATTASSSS
+1598 RSST
-1612 PAPSNAAQSNAS
+1612 S
-1624 TSSTTSTPS
+1624 TSSTTSPAPSTNATSTTPAS
-1633 ATPHKVQIIR
+1633 TPHKVQIIR

-1668 HVLTTTQASN
+1668 HVLTTTTSN
-1678 VATPVKGKLPIKTLA
+1678 TVTSSVKGKLPIKTI
-1693 TGGQTPQA
+1693 TTPAASHA
-1701 VATTTAG
+1701 VATTTTAVN
-1708 SAANTPVMKQIA
+1708 SSSPVIKQIA
-1720 LKHVAKTPATQTLA
+1720 MKHVNIAKSPGAQALA
-1734 TSQRVTLP
+1734 SSQRVTLP
-1742 LAQVRNKLLLAQQQQ
+1742 LAQVKNKLLLAQQQQ
-1757 AQQQQQ
+1757 
-1763 QQQQQQTTP
+1763 QQTGQTSTASP
-1772 TVQKLVSKGVTNAS
+1772 TVQKLVPKVVTAAAPN
-1786 PSQQVFVQQG
+1786 QQVFVQPG
-1796 SKLLVTQGAQGQK
+1796 SKLLVTQGSQGQK
-1809 VIISAAPSAQQ
+1809 VIISASPSQQ
-1820 QQQQTQQS
+1820 QQQQG

-1834 QQIVHTQ
+1834 QQIVPTQ
-1841 TIQQQ
+1841 TI

-1852 QPAQQQQQQQQQ
+1852 QAPQQQQQ

-1870 VGAQPTQKVIQQIV
+1870 MGSQPTQKVIQQIV

-1911 RNVPQSQALQ
+1911 RSVPQSQALQ
-1921 MVQQQIQTQQQQQT
+1921 MVQQQIQTQQQQQQQQ
-1935 TTQHVVQQPQQ
+1935 QHIVQPQQ
-1946 QQQQQFVVQTNQT
+1946 QYVVQANQP
-1959 VQAATPTTQ
+1959 VQSTATTQ
-1968 TKVVKQIV
+1968 TKLVKQLV
-1976 VQQPQQQQQQQQQ
+1976 VQQQQHQT
-1989 VIEEKPQSSAA
+1989 IEEKPQSSTTENN
-2000 ETSEAT
+2000 ETT

-2072 QASPQASPVKL
+2072 QSSPQASPTKQPQQQSVVQQS
-2083 PTQQQQQTVVQQA
+2083 PQQVVTQQQQVQ
-2096 PQQVVQQV
+2096 P
-2104 QQVTQQPQ
+2104 
-2112 QQQQQHIVQQVVQQ
+2112 QQQHIVQQVVQQ
-2126 AQPAAQQQQQLS
+2126 TPAQQPLS

-2209 PTKIYLAVQPETAAQ
+2209 PTKIYLAVQPETAVQ
-2224 SSQPPPLTPVHQ
+2224 SSQPPPLTPVLQ
-2236 SATHQQV
+2236 TATHQQ
-2243 TATADAAALCHTNKN
+2243 TNDKTSNNTDNDATAPTPNNEETAPNDNCPATNSTCATGN
-2258 NAKNNDDDDDVDD
+2258 SSSGIDV
-2271 DDDDDEEEIIV
+2271 
-2282 VCSPPRKKPALSRF
+2282 K
-2296 TKHRTLPLPPLF
+2296 
-2308 NDDVACPSSDQSS
+2308 PSS
-2321 LKSQESNDGSAQD
+2321 L
-2334 SQLAVVVNNA
+2334 
-2344 KQSNQDQAVKLNHF
+2344 
-2358 DSAKAANRCLLQ
+2358 
-2370 TNSNTTSN
+2370 
-2378 TNSISSNN
+2378 
-2386 IICEN
+2386 
-2391 NDAATASALV
+2391 
-2401 ENNDDQNNHNT
+2401 
-2412 TASGGESIELLESSG
+2412 
-2427 FAQADKHSSTS
+2427 AQADKHNSTS
-2438 SSNNNNC
+2438 HNNNFNA
-2445 NNSYANNKGSA
+2445 SGTTGSQENVDYSLV
-2456 AATAATL
+2456 AATDLCATSL
-2463 EGVEYANEQ
+2463 IQGVENEQ
-2472 SENFVVTS
+2472 TENFVVTS
-2480 GYIQESISNALKQGN
+2480 GYIQETITNVLNQGN
-2495 LSPELEE
+2495 LSPELKE
-2502 KLVNMRKKQE
+2502 KLVNMRMKQE
-2512 LNNSQNLGEWTPST
+2512 QQNSQNLGEWTPST
-2526 HRSNT
+2526 NRSNSI
-2531 LVDGASTSSRR
+2531 VEGASTSNRR
-2542 RTAST
+2542 RTTS
-2547 RHNNNNDD
+2547 RHNNTDDD
-2555 EEWKL
+2555 EWKI
-2560 RTPSKRQHTV
+2560 RTPSKRHHGLLGG
-2570 SNSSQHN
+2570 NH
-2577 SNNSAVRNNRKPLP
+2577 NSAVKNNRKNLP
-2591 LEDTANLSEPKQ
+2591 MEDAANISEPKH
-2603 TQLERHKDLLKKSIL
+2603 TQLERHKDLLKKTIL

-2632 REEVEAKVKRHVRT
+2632 REEVEAKVKRHVRAM
-2646 LSTSTPP
+2646 STTTP
-2653 RKEIER
+2653 ENTTENECT
-2659 SSVYTERLDQTI
+2659 SVFTERLMDQN
-2671 NEPKNRQSVGRPKKM
+2671 NEHKRHSKPSMGRSLGTEPPTLHNRHAVGRPKKM
-2686 TRKKEK
+2686 TRKREK

-2726 EASKKLTEYICSD
+2726 EASKKLTEFICTD

-2791 VCPDC
+2791 VCPEC
-2796 QRNSDANTANTKCLT
+2796 QRNSDVNTANIKSLT
-2811 PTEVVELKSLIRQIQ
+2811 QNEVIELKSLIKQIQ
-2826 LHKSAWP
+2826 SHKSAWP

-2838 DPDEAPD
+2838 DPEEAPD

-2856 KKMEMKLESNTYTKL
+2856 KQMENKLESNTYTKL

-2911 SFREHVFNQSN
+2911 SFRENIVGQGN

>member
-12 PPKTPNERSSS
+12 PPKTPNERAT

-44 STPSASRCISPQSD
+44 STPSASRGISPQSD
-58 ECSRS
+58 EGSRS
-63 SHNNRGSARGSGAKR
+63 SHNNHNRGNRGSAAKR
-78 GRGRKSNV
+78 GRGRKSTV
-86 HANTSTNSYSARK
+86 QPNTSSFAGRK

-104 YHYGSDFGDSDDE
+104 YHYGSDFGESEED

-131 DESLDAANESES
+131 DESLEAANESES
-143 EFSVCSFTQNGL
+143 EFSVCSFNQNGVS
-155 GRPPRPPSPEPIW
+155 RPLRPPSPEPVW
-168 LQEGREFPALEL
+168 LQEGRQYAALEL
-180 PESSEDL
+180 PDSSEDL
-187 FIGNAHV
+187 SIANVYV

-218 EDFCAALVCEEQS
+218 EDFCAALACEEQS
-231 ALLTDVHIM
+231 ALLADVHVM
-240 LLKAILREEDVQGTH
+240 LLKAILREEDAQGTH

-271 IDAITWPEVLRSYVE
+271 IDALTWPEVLRSYVE
-286 SDKEFDRDVYHILCS
+286 SDKTFDRNVFHILS
-301 GEYPYSGV
+301 RTEYPYTGIES
-309 DNRLTVLQFL
+309 RLEVLQFL
-319 GDQFLTA
+319 TDQYLTA
-326 NCVRD
+326 NSIRD
-331 VMVQEG
+331 VMLQEG

-389 KVSGVVDCVLPQEK
+389 KVSGVMDCVLPQEK

-410 DNLGVDR
+410 DSLGVDR
-417 HGRRYWF
+417 HGRKYWF
-424 IARRIFV
+424 IARRIFI
-431 EDQLDGTCWYYSNQ
+431 EDQADCTCWYYSTIS
-445 AKFELLL
+445 KLKLLVSRL
-452 KRMDATELESRLYV
+452 DSEELETRLHSN
-466 QLTDRQ
+466 LTERQ
-472 EEIERQ
+472 GEIERQ

-486 NEHKHNNKRTQID
+486 NEHKHTKRSLIEI
-499 LEQEATQE
+499 EQEATNE
-507 LLEKEAAAAAND
+507 LFEK
-519 KEENYGES
+519 KEMVED
-527 SPPAE
+527 
-532 VAKKVAEDNK
+532 AEDGEAKTETHSIEGSKKQEESK

-548 TNQMN
+548 SNQL
-553 SGTLYFKLGMEQGF
+553 STGTLHFKLGMEQGF

-573 YATNPIA
+573 YSTNPIA

-610 IGITMGTCD
+610 IGITMGTTE
-619 NIITT
+619 NMITT

-637 ASFMNPNWLN
+637 APFLNTNWVV
-647 NKKMWNSAVMNAK
+647 NKKVWNSAVMNAR
-660 RATDFGAVML
+660 RASDFAAVLL

-690 HMQLQR
+690 HTTLHR
-696 ITSAEREERKKQE
+696 ITSAEREERKKLE

-728 YIKYS
+728 YIKYT

-766 VRARRT
+766 VRARRP
-772 RAQPLT
+772 QPLL
-778 HARIYVHYSMGE
+778 HNRVYVHYTMGAE
-790 EETETAVNESV
+790 NDVNEII
-801 LVDPRTQRFMQQCES
+801 LVDPRTQRFMQQCQS
-816 IHSEGQIC
+816 SNIDGQVC

-829 NHTNIKVYED
+829 QYTNVKVIED
-839 VGERVAGHIDV
+839 VEKKMMGHIDV
-850 SKALTAPG
+850 SKALNAPG
-858 RHYYPKV
+858 RSFYPKV
-865 ARKCRLDDLLER
+865 ARKCRLDDLLDR
-877 RTKLAEVEQQIAFK
+877 RIKLAEVEEQIACNDA
-891 SDVESD
+891 SDI
-897 VKPLLITATAANNK
+897 KPLVISSPHVAANNK
-911 QTYLEKRLM
+911 QTCLEKRLL
-920 RLTESAGPGKN
+920 RLTEVPSKGGTANVN
-931 LATTV
+931 LE
-936 NFDLVNSLAKQIQ
+936 LVNSLAKQIQ
-949 TVRMQFSQLN
+949 TVRLQFSQLN
-959 RFAKTFRC
+959 RFAKIFRC

-1017 ETVAAILGAVKKPP
+1017 ETVAAILGAVKKP

-1040 GKKEAVQLTLEEV
+1040 GKRDSTQVVT
-1053 DEHNKTLES
+1053 DESDDGKPGES
-1062 EAPLDLLHD
+1062 EAPLDLLQD
-1071 WDQARQHAV
+1071 WEHARSNAV
-1080 AFSEQLLKD
+1080 PFTELLLSE
-1089 CLLLESEK
+1089 CLLLEKDCGTNARIK
-1097 EPAAEKVAVK
+1097 E
-1107 QEDASIN
+1107 EDDPNAGSN
-1114 PDTSTQDSDK
+1114 TNTDSNTQDSDK
-1124 MDYIESMDVC
+1124 LDYIESMDVC
-1134 SNVEIESTEDSLAAA
+1134 SNVEIESTEDSIVAGIN
-1149 ASAAS
+1149 S
-1154 STANADDVDIFAN
+1154 SCSGANAEDIDV
-1167 TRRKRTQ
+1167 TSGWRRKRNQ
-1174 KPKKAYIGTKDVLDQ
+1174 KSKKTYIGTKDVLDQ

-1201 RRFPITARPVKR
+1201 RRFPITARSVKR
-1213 EDVTKYEREYFENG
+1213 ECVKKYDREYFDNG
-1227 SERVYSST
+1227 KERVYSSN
-1235 SSRGRVYLLRDAAK
+1235 SPRGRVYLLSAPSK
-1249 LYEQSVKAE
+1249 LYEQALKTE
-1258 DKTKVVKN
+1258 DKMTISKKPS
-1266 ATYARYPLIS
+1266 YSRYPLIS
-1276 NFLTHKQ
+1276 NFLTHKK

-1290 PRYELLK
+1290 PRFELLK
-1297 LARLAGKAPS
+1297 LARLGGKS
-1307 SGFHHGAKNNSIW
+1307 STNGFHHAAKNNTIW

-1337 SNATTLSSIALQ
+1337 SNATSLSSLALQ

-1357 RWDDMIAKSP
+1357 RWDDMIAKPP
-1367 STDGKHQVTTENEIV
+1367 STDGKHQVTTETEIV

-1440 QISEEWVDEDKLE
+1440 QITEEWVEEDKLE

-1458 FIGEKQEKARLA
+1458 FIGEKQEKARLSA
-1470 TVTRSVASRQ
+1470 VTRSVASRQ
-1480 LEATNGG
+1480 LEASGTMAPSTSANGISGG
-1487 AANSPSNGSPA
+1487 A
-1498 GGRVLL
+1498 GRVQLT
-1504 APKPNEEVKDKME
+1504 PKSSEDVKEKME
-1517 QQLKLQRAAHQQRK
+1517 QQLKLQRAVHQQRK
-1531 ILNSSGEVTRSSTPG
+1531 LVGTSEVTRSVTP
-1546 KFNAMI
+1546 
-1552 TIRRGNG
+1552 
-1559 INSSEFIF
+1559 
-1567 AVKGQV
+1567 VKGQV

-1598 PRTVTTATTASSSS
+1598 SRTATTTPNTPSTATASSMVNNMSGT
-1612 PAPSNAAQSNAS
+1612 QS
-1624 TSSTTSTPS
+1624 TSSTP
-1633 ATPHKVQIIR
+1633 TPHKVQIIR

-1668 HVLTTTQASN
+1668 HVLTTTTTSN
-1678 VATPVKGKLPIKTLA
+1678 VAAQGNKIKVPIRPASTPSSPAVTSAPTTANPVTPVI
-1693 TGGQTPQA
+1693 
-1701 VATTTAG
+1701 
-1708 SAANTPVMKQIA
+1708 KQIA
-1720 LKHVAKTPATQTLA
+1720 VKHVAKNSGTQSVA
-1734 TSQRVTLP
+1734 SSQRVALP
-1742 LAQVRNKLLLAQQQQ
+1742 LAQIKNKLLLAQQQQ
-1757 AQQQQQ
+1757 QAAVASA
-1763 QQQQQQTTP
+1763 TTTSSSP
-1772 TVQKLVSKGVTNAS
+1772 SVQKVVSKVVNTSSSGHNL
-1786 PSQQVFVQQG
+1786 QQVFVQSG
-1796 SKLLVTQGAQGQK
+1796 SKLVVGQNAQGQK
-1809 VIISAAPSAQQ
+1809 VIISTSPAQQ
-1820 QQQQTQQS
+1820 QGS
-1828 TATVQQ
+1828 S
-1834 QQIVHTQ
+1834 
-1841 TIQQQ
+1841 
-1846 QQHIQQ
+1846 
-1852 QPAQQQQQQQQQ
+1852 PAQQQQLVQSQVLSQQIQQSPQQQ
-1864 IVVNQQ
+1864 ISMTQ
-1870 VGAQPTQKVIQQIV
+1870 VGSQPTQKVIQQIV

-1921 MVQQQIQTQQQQQT
+1921 MVQQQIQTQQQQQQ
-1935 TTQHVVQQPQQ
+1935 QHVAQP
-1946 QQQQQFVVQTNQT
+1946 QQQFVVQSNQI
-1959 VQAATPTTQ
+1959 VQSSPSTQ
-1968 TKVVKQIV
+1968 TKLVKQLV
-1976 VQQPQQQQQQQQQ
+1976 VQQQSQPA
-1989 VIEEKPQSSAA
+1989 IEEKAQITTVDVNESG
-2000 ETSEAT
+2000 

-2025 LQVATINGQQV
+2025 LQVATVNGQQV

-2059 AHIVTNNATPAVS
+2059 AHIVTNNSVAAMA
-2072 QASPQASPVKL
+2072 QASPQSSPVKQQAL
-2083 PTQQQQQTVVQQA
+2083 QSQSPQAVVVQQQQI
-2096 PQQVVQQV
+2096 PQQSTTNYDNSI
-2104 QQVTQQPQ
+2104 TQQP
-2112 QQQQQHIVQQVVQQ
+2112 VV
-2126 AQPAAQQQQQLS
+2126 AQGQAQQQPLS

-2209 PTKIYLAVQPETAAQ
+2209 PTKIYLAVQPETSVQ
-2224 SSQPPPLTPVHQ
+2224 SQPPPLTPVHQ

-2243 TATADAAALCHTNKN
+2243 GGGVSIAFVANSNYMLNEMKEE
-2258 NAKNNDDDDDVDD
+2258 VY
-2271 DDDDDEEEIIV
+2271 DDEFIV
-2282 VCSPPRKKPALSRF
+2282 VCSPPNQIEPTSQNEVTQVLVEDQDNSEQ
-2296 TKHRTLPLPPLF
+2296 HRLTYESE
-2308 NDDVACPSSDQSS
+2308 D
-2321 LKSQESNDGSAQD
+2321 LK
-2334 SQLAVVVNNA
+2334 
-2344 KQSNQDQAVKLNHF
+2344 
-2358 DSAKAANRCLLQ
+2358 RCSLQ
-2370 TNSNTTSN
+2370 TNNVDNDSTALATYEANPTIRI
-2378 TNSISSNN
+2378 NSINNGNEQEHRKCAETEKSNISIN
-2386 IICEN
+2386 QPFVGKSLLLEGLENDEPASHSEIEATETDLEN
-2391 NDAATASALV
+2391 N
-2401 ENNDDQNNHNT
+2401 Q
-2412 TASGGESIELLESSG
+2412 
-2427 FAQADKHSSTS
+2427 
-2438 SSNNNNC
+2438 C
-2445 NNSYANNKGSA
+2445 GS
-2456 AATAATL
+2456 
-2463 EGVEYANEQ
+2463 
-2472 SENFVVTS
+2472 FVVTS

-2502 KLVNMRKKQE
+2502 KLVNMQKQRENANSNCIDDWE
-2512 LNNSQNLGEWTPST
+2512 LSSKESASQVLTPNQGCFVTRNKNS
-2526 HRSNT
+2526 
-2531 LVDGASTSSRR
+2531 
-2542 RTAST
+2542 
-2547 RHNNNNDD
+2547 DD
-2555 EEWKL
+2555 AEWKI
-2560 RTPSKRQHTV
+2560 RTSLKRPNAMT
-2570 SNSSQHN
+2570 
-2577 SNNSAVRNNRKPLP
+2577 SNNFNRILNKNHRQNEEVTELG
-2591 LEDTANLSEPKQ
+2591 DPKLL
-2603 TQLERHKDLLKKSIL
+2603 QLERHKELLKKSIL

-2632 REEVEAKVKRHVRT
+2632 QEDVQTKVQRHVRP
-2646 LSTSTPP
+2646 LSVASQ
-2653 RKEIER
+2653 EEHSENER
-2659 SSVYTERLDQTI
+2659 SGDPNMDFKRTEANTQNSRHG
-2671 NEPKNRQSVGRPKKM
+2671 VGRPKKF

-2692 LYCICRKPYD
+2692 LYCICRTPYD

-2711 LCSNWFHGDCVNITE
+2711 LCSNWFHGDCVSITE
-2726 EASKKLTEYICSD
+2726 EASKKLSEFICID
-2739 CQKARETQQL
+2739 CKKARETQQL

-2777 VGIVQSEAEYIDEY
+2777 VGILQSEAEFIDEY
-2791 VCPDC
+2791 VCPEC
-2796 QRNSDANTANTKCLT
+2796 QRKTDANSDNIKKLSPNQM
-2811 PTEVVELKSLIRQIQ
+2811 EELKNLIKQIQ

-2838 DPDEAPD
+2838 DPKEAPD

-2856 KKMEMKLESNTYTKL
+2856 KRMETKIESNAYTKL

-2900 ALESF
+2900 ALESY

-2911 SFREHVFNQSN
+2911 NFR

>member
-12 PPKTPNERSSS
+12 PPKTPNERGS

-44 STPSASRCISPQSD
+44 STPSASRGISPQSD
-58 ECSRS
+58 EGSRS
-63 SHNNRGSARGSGAKR
+63 SHTNLSRSRGSAAKR
-78 GRGRKSNV
+78 GRGRKSTV
-86 HANTSTNSYSARK
+86 QPNTSSYSGRK

-104 YHYGSDFGDSDDE
+104 YHYGSDFGDSDED

-131 DESLDAANESES
+131 DESLEAANESES
-143 EFSVCSFTQNGL
+143 EFSVCSFNQNGV
-155 GRPPRPPSPEPIW
+155 GRPPRPPSPEPVW
-168 LQEGREFPALEL
+168 LQEGRQYAALEL
-180 PESSEDL
+180 PDSSEDL
-187 FIGNAHV
+187 AIANAHV
-194 LRALSIYEVLRRFRH
+194 FRALSIYEVLRRFRH

-218 EDFCAALVCEEQS
+218 EDFCAALACEEQS

-240 LLKAILREEDVQGTH
+240 LLKAILREEDAQGTH

-271 IDAITWPEVLRSYVE
+271 IDAITWPEILRSYVE
-286 SDKEFDRDVYHILCS
+286 SDKTFDRNVFQILNRT
-301 GEYPYSGV
+301 EYPYTGIDS
-309 DNRLTVLQFL
+309 RLEVLQFL
-319 GDQFLTA
+319 SDQFLTA
-326 NCVRD
+326 NSIRD
-331 VMVQEG
+331 VMLQEG

-410 DNLGVDR
+410 DSLGVDR
-417 HGRRYWF
+417 HGRKYWF
-424 IARRIFV
+424 IARRIFI
-431 EDQLDGTCWYYSNQ
+431 EDQTDSTCWYYSTTS
-445 AKFELLL
+445 KLKLLL
-452 KRMDATELESRLYV
+452 CRLDPEELETRLHS
-466 QLTDRQ
+466 QITERRD
-472 EEIERQ
+472 EIERQ
-478 MKLTESLT
+478 MQLTETLT
-486 NEHKHNNKRTQID
+486 NEHKHTKRSLIEI
-499 LEQEATQE
+499 EQEATNE
-507 LLEKEAAAAAND
+507 MLEKETLD
-519 KEENYGES
+519 EETEDGDAKSES
-527 SPPAE
+527 PSE
-532 VAKKVAEDNK
+532 GTKKQEETK

-548 TNQMN
+548 SSQLSN
-553 SGTLYFKLGMEQGF
+553 GTLHFKLGMEQGF

-573 YATNPIA
+573 YSTNPIA

-610 IGITMGTCD
+610 IGITMGTTE
-619 NIITT
+619 NMITT

-637 ASFMNPNWLN
+637 PSFLNTNWVV
-647 NKKMWNSAVMNAK
+647 NKKIWNAAVLNAR
-660 RATDFGAVML
+660 RASDFAAVLL

-690 HMQLQR
+690 HTTLQR
-696 ITSAEREERKKQE
+696 ITSAEREDRKKVE

-728 YIKYS
+728 YIKYT

-766 VRARRT
+766 VRARR
-772 RAQPLT
+772 AQPLV
-778 HARIYVHYSMGE
+778 HNRVYVHYTMGE
-790 EETETAVNESV
+790 ENAVNEII
-801 LVDPRTQRFMQQCES
+801 LVDPRTQRFMQQCETS
-816 IHSEGQIC
+816 NVDGQVC

-829 NHTNIKVYED
+829 QYKNVKVIED
-839 VGERVAGHIDV
+839 VDGKIKGIIDV
-850 SKALTAPG
+850 SKALNAPG
-858 RHYYPKV
+858 RTFYPKV
-865 ARKCRLDDLLER
+865 ARKCRLDDLLDR
-877 RTKLAEVEQQIAFK
+877 RIKLAEVEEQMASK
-891 SDVESD
+891 VATD
-897 VKPLLITATAANNK
+897 VKPLVISSQPVAANTK
-911 QTYLEKRLM
+911 QTYLEKRLL
-920 RLTESAGPGKN
+920 RLTELPAKGNPSNVN
-931 LATTV
+931 LE
-936 NFDLVNSLAKQIQ
+936 LVNSLAKQIQ
-949 TVRMQFSQLN
+949 TVRLQFSQLN
-959 RFAKTFRC
+959 RFAKIFRC

-1017 ETVAAILGAVKKPP
+1017 ETVAAILGAVKKP

-1040 GKKEAVQLTLEEV
+1040 GKRESTQLATDESEEG
-1053 DEHNKTLES
+1053 KSAES
-1062 EAPLDLLHD
+1062 EAPLDLLQD
-1071 WDQARQHAV
+1071 WEHARAHAV
-1080 AFSEQLLKD
+1080 HFSDSLITECMLFDQD
-1089 CLLLESEK
+1089 CATSTKVK
-1097 EPAAEKVAVK
+1097 E
-1107 QEDASIN
+1107 EDDPSAGSN
-1114 PDTSTQDSDK
+1114 TTTDSNTQDSDK

-1134 SNVEIESTEDSLAAA
+1134 SNVEIESTEDSIVAGLN
-1149 ASAAS
+1149 SACS
-1154 STANADDVDIFAN
+1154 GANAEDVDM
-1167 TRRKRTQ
+1167 TPGWRRKRNQ
-1174 KPKKAYIGTKDVLDQ
+1174 KSKKTYIGTKDVLDQ
-1189 TLDKDIPLNKQN
+1189 TLAKDIPLNKQN
-1201 RRFPITARPVKR
+1201 RRFPINARPVKR
-1213 EDVTKYEREYFENG
+1213 ECVKKYEREYFENG
-1227 SERVYSST
+1227 SERVYSSN
-1235 SSRGRVYLLRDAAK
+1235 SPRGRVYLLNDAAK
-1249 LYEQSVKAE
+1249 LYEQAVKTE
-1258 DKTKVVKN
+1258 DK
-1266 ATYARYPLIS
+1266 ATIYKKPSYSRYPLIS
-1276 NFLTHKQ
+1276 NFLTHKK

-1297 LARLAGKAPS
+1297 LARLGGKTS
-1307 SGFHHGAKNNSIW
+1307 TNGFHHAAKNNTIW

-1337 SNATTLSSIALQ
+1337 SSTTSLSSLALQ

-1357 RWDDMIAKSP
+1357 RWDDMIAKPP
-1367 STDGKHQVTTENEIV
+1367 STDGKHQVTTDTEIV

-1458 FIGEKQEKARLA
+1458 FIGEKQEKARLSA
-1470 TVTRSVASRQ
+1470 VTRSVASRQ
-1480 LEATNGG
+1480 LEASGSTGPSTSTNGNPGG
-1487 AANSPSNGSPA
+1487 A
-1498 GGRVLL
+1498 GRVQL
-1504 APKPNEEVKDKME
+1504 APKSSEDVKEKME
-1517 QQLKLQRAAHQQRK
+1517 QQLKLQRAVHQQRK
-1531 ILNSSGEVTRSSTPG
+1531 LVGTGEVARSVTP
-1546 KFNAMI
+1546 
-1552 TIRRGNG
+1552 
-1559 INSSEFIF
+1559 
-1567 AVKGQV
+1567 VKGQV

-1598 PRTVTTATTASSSS
+1598 SRPAANTATATASST
-1612 PAPSNAAQSNAS
+1612 AAS
-1624 TSSTTSTPS
+1624 TSSTQSTPS
-1633 ATPHKVQIIR
+1633 TPTPHKVQIIR

-1668 HVLTTTQASN
+1668 HVLTTTTSSN
-1678 VATPVKGKLPIKTLA
+1678 AAAQGNKIKVPFKPSSTPSSPAVTSVQSTVNPVTPVI
-1693 TGGQTPQA
+1693 
-1701 VATTTAG
+1701 
-1708 SAANTPVMKQIA
+1708 KQIA
-1720 LKHVAKTPATQTLA
+1720 VKHATKNSGTQSIKSSPSVA
-1734 TSQRVTLP
+1734 LP
-1742 LAQVRNKLLLAQQQQ
+1742 LAQIKNKLLLAQQQQ
-1757 AQQQQQ
+1757 
-1763 QQQQQQTTP
+1763 QTASAPSTTSSP
-1772 TVQKLVSKGVTNAS
+1772 TVQKIVSKVVSTSSSGQNL
-1786 PSQQVFVQQG
+1786 QQVFVQSG
-1796 SKLLVTQGAQGQK
+1796 SKLVVGQNSQGQK
-1809 VIISAAPSAQQ
+1809 VIISTSSAQQ
-1820 QQQQTQQS
+1820 QGTS
-1828 TATVQQ
+1828 PVQQ
-1834 QQIVHTQ
+1834 QQLVQPQVISQ
-1841 TIQQQ
+1841 PIQQS
-1846 QQHIQQ
+1846 
-1852 QPAQQQQQQQQQ
+1852 PQQQ
-1864 IVVNQQ
+1864 ISMTQS
-1870 VGAQPTQKVIQQIV
+1870 QPTQKVIQQIV

-1921 MVQQQIQTQQQQQT
+1921 MVQQQIQTQQQQQ
-1935 TTQHVVQQPQQ
+1935 QQ
-1946 QQQQQFVVQTNQT
+1946 QHIVQPQQQFVVQSNQI
-1959 VQAATPTTQ
+1959 VQSSPNTQ
-1968 TKVVKQIV
+1968 TKLVKQLV
-1976 VQQPQQQQQQQQQ
+1976 VQQHSQPTT
-1989 VIEEKPQSSAA
+1989 EEKAQISTADVNESG
-2000 ETSEAT
+2000 

-2025 LQVATINGQQV
+2025 LQVATVNGQQV

-2059 AHIVTNNATPAVS
+2059 AHIVTSNSASAVS
-2072 QASPQASPVKL
+2072 QASPQTSPVK
-2083 PTQQQQQTVVQQA
+2083 QQA
-2096 PQQVVQQV
+2096 LPSQSPQQVVVQQQMPQQSTTNFESGVSSITQQPVVSQNVQGQV
-2104 QQVTQQPQ
+2104 QQQP
-2112 QQQQQHIVQQVVQQ
+2112 
-2126 AQPAAQQQQQLS
+2126 LS

-2209 PTKIYLAVQPETAAQ
+2209 PTKIYLAVQPESAVQ
-2224 SSQPPPLTPVHQ
+2224 SQPPPLTPVHQ
-2236 SATHQQV
+2236 SATHQQ
-2243 TATADAAALCHTNKN
+2243 TNNIDNDANALTTTFEANPTIRINSINNGNEQEHSKCAETEKTNITINKPF
-2258 NAKNNDDDDDVDD
+2258 VGT
-2271 DDDDDEEEIIV
+2271 
-2282 VCSPPRKKPALSRF
+2282 SPLLEGLEHNEPAN
-2296 TKHRTLPLPPLF
+2296 HAEF
-2308 NDDVACPSSDQSS
+2308 NLTDPD
-2321 LKSQESNDGSAQD
+2321 LEN
-2334 SQLAVVVNNA
+2334 
-2344 KQSNQDQAVKLNHF
+2344 KQS
-2358 DSAKAANRCLLQ
+2358 
-2370 TNSNTTSN
+2370 
-2378 TNSISSNN
+2378 
-2386 IICEN
+2386 
-2391 NDAATASALV
+2391 
-2401 ENNDDQNNHNT
+2401 
-2412 TASGGESIELLESSG
+2412 ES
-2427 FAQADKHSSTS
+2427 
-2438 SSNNNNC
+2438 
-2445 NNSYANNKGSA
+2445 
-2456 AATAATL
+2456 
-2463 EGVEYANEQ
+2463 
-2472 SENFVVTS
+2472 FVVTS

-2502 KLVNMRKKQE
+2502 KLVSMQKQQENANSTCTDEWELCSRGTANNEVLTPGCRSISSRDQNTDDVEWKIRPSLRRNAMTTSSQFNRNLKKCRR
-2512 LNNSQNLGEWTPST
+2512 QNEEVAELGE
-2526 HRSNT
+2526 
-2531 LVDGASTSSRR
+2531 
-2542 RTAST
+2542 
-2547 RHNNNNDD
+2547 
-2555 EEWKL
+2555 
-2560 RTPSKRQHTV
+2560 Q
-2570 SNSSQHN
+2570 
-2577 SNNSAVRNNRKPLP
+2577 
-2591 LEDTANLSEPKQ
+2591 KQ
-2603 TQLERHKDLLKKSIL
+2603 SQLERHKELLKKSIL

-2632 REEVEAKVKRHVRT
+2632 HEDVQTKVQRHVRP
-2646 LSTSTPP
+2646 LSVASPD
-2653 RKEIER
+2653 EHSENER
-2659 SSVYTERLDQTI
+2659 SGEPNMDLKRTEANAENNKLG
-2671 NEPKNRQSVGRPKKM
+2671 VGRPKKL
-2686 TRKKEK
+2686 TRRKEK
-2692 LYCICRKPYD
+2692 LYCICRTPYD

-2711 LCSNWFHGDCVNITE
+2711 LCSNWFHGDCVSITE
-2726 EASKKLTEYICSD
+2726 EASKKLSEFICID
-2739 CQKARETQQL
+2739 CKKARETQQL

-2777 VGIVQSEAEYIDEY
+2777 VGILQSEAEFIDEY
-2791 VCPDC
+2791 VCPEC
-2796 QRNSDANTANTKCLT
+2796 QRKTDANAANMKKLA
-2811 PTEVVELKSLIRQIQ
+2811 PAEIEELKNLIKQIQ

-2838 DPDEAPD
+2838 DPKEAPD

-2856 KKMEMKLESNTYTKL
+2856 KRMEIKLESNTYTKL

-2900 ALESF
+2900 ALESY

-2911 SFREHVFNQSN
+2911 NFRENVFGQSR